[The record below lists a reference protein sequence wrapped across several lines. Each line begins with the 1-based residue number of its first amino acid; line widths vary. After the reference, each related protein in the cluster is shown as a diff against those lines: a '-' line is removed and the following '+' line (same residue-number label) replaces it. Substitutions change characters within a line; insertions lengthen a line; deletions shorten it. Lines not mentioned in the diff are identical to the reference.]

1 MNIHAIHIYGY
12 GKFANQTFRLSPSN
26 LHLIYG
32 LNEAGKTTLMSFIES
47 VLFGFPKTKRYEP
60 KTGVIYGG
68 MLEVGHPDFGQ
79 IRIERTAGKP
89 ERVTVYLEDG
99 STKPEGFLNELL
111 SGIDRQLYKAIYSFD
126 VFGLQEIH
134 KFNRDKIGRFLLF
147 SSLFGSDAISKLDAG
162 LVKKQEELFK
172 PNGRKPELN
181 QELDRLK
188 RLSEDLKKAKA
199 REGGYYR
206 LLNEKKGAEASIKES
221 GQLLKDLEH
230 LVLQIEQAIEI
241 LPAAA
246 EMRQLKEQLASLGGS
261 EESRF
266 PEGGLFE
273 LEKLESHLHPKAAQ
287 LKALEEKK
295 RGLEQRAAAFAPAE
309 DFLEHEAE
317 AEELLTAYPFYQSY
331 TEKIASLTEQLHQI
345 NGRVQAGLDR
355 LQIEEY
361 DILNADTTYEYEWK
375 LQETVQAYIELREL
389 KRSLDERFE
398 QARADLE
405 EAEQA
410 HAALSNEVMPDDVR
424 KQKEE
429 TLGRLAS
436 AGGHAG
442 RREELILQLSYLKQE
457 QKVRMKRRRTAF
469 AGALCAA
476 FAAAF
481 AALFFKEWFPGALL
495 VPILLI
501 FAAFI
506 LKKPEPS
513 AAAAFI
519 QKQLDDIDHSG
530 SKGGVSDSALRE
542 ELWKDDQTRQLLI
555 AKQAELR
562 QKEAEYERAIQKF
575 EEWEKDIRPY
585 QEKTE
590 RYLKELNLSID
601 PSFLADAYALI
612 KELREEILKKRD
624 IEKELSRLHAKK
636 ASFEAGLRKLVTSL
650 SLAGGSVQ
658 EQVFQLK
665 SELESQKEK
674 LRQKQEADVSLKHAA
689 EQIKELAKEVEYFQS
704 QIAELFQKA
713 GADGR
718 EMFVGLAKRD
728 QARKELTARLGQLK
742 RELGRQD
749 EKAVMLASG
758 HSLAELKG
766 KLADTQEKRARIEK
780 QLTEERQTA
789 ANFHAELV
797 RLEES
802 GAVSELAYQ
811 TGMQKERVAELAKKW
826 AAVKLIRQ
834 AVQNKIDEHKK
845 VRLPKLLQTAETLL
859 NPLTAGQYEK
869 IYFSETDD
877 SMMVMRK
884 DGALFCAHELSQATC
899 EQLYLAIRFALAL
912 SHQKNVKLPFQ
923 LDDSFVHFD
932 QERFKQVLNIL
943 KKLSGEDQQ
952 ILYFTC
958 HEHVREA
965 FRDEDVI
972 LLPSGM
978 KKVEGKEITNK

>member
-26 LHLIYG
+26 LHLVYG

-68 MLEVGHPDFGQ
+68 MLEVGHPDLGQ

-111 SGIDRQLYKAIYSFD
+111 SGVDRQLYKAIYSFD

-147 SSLFGSDAISKLDAG
+147 SSLFGSEAISKMDAG

-188 RLSEDLKKAKA
+188 KLSEDLKKAKA
-199 REGGYYR
+199 REGDYHR
-206 LLNEKKGAEASIKES
+206 LLNEKKGAEASIKDS

-230 LVLQIEQAIEI
+230 LVSQIEQAIEI

-246 EMRQLKEQLASLGGS
+246 EKRQLEEQLASFGGS
-261 EESRF
+261 GESRF

-295 RGLEQRAAAFAPAE
+295 RRLEQRAAAFAPAE

-317 AEELLTAYPFYQSY
+317 ELLKAYPFYQSY
-331 TEKIASLTEQLHQI
+331 SEKIASLTDQLHQI
-345 NGRVQAGLDR
+345 NGRVQAGLGR
-355 LQIEEY
+355 LKIEEC
-361 DILNADTTYEYEWK
+361 DILNADTAYEYEWK
-375 LQETVQAYIELREL
+375 LQETAQAYIELREL

-410 HAALSNEVMPDDVR
+410 HAALSNEVMPEDVR

-429 TLGRLAS
+429 TLSRLAS

-442 RREELILQLSYLKQE
+442 RREELLLQLSYLKQE
-457 QKVRMKRRRTAF
+457 QKVRMKRRKTAF
-469 AGALCAA
+469 AVALCAA
-476 FAAAF
+476 FAAAC

-501 FAAFI
+501 FAAVV

-519 QKQLDDIDHSG
+519 QKQLDDIDRSG
-530 SKGGVSDSALRE
+530 TKNGVSDNALRE

-562 QKEAEYERAIQKF
+562 QREAEYERAIQKF
-575 EEWEKDIRPY
+575 EAWEKDIRPY

-590 RYLKELNLSID
+590 RYLRELNLSID

-612 KELREEILKKRD
+612 KELREEMLKKRD
-624 IEKELSRLHAKK
+624 IEQELSRLQAKK
-636 ASFEAGLRKLVTSL
+636 ASFESELRKLVSSL
-650 SLAGGSVQ
+650 GRAGESVQ
-658 EQVFQLK
+658 EQVFLLK
-665 SELESQKEK
+665 SALGSQKEK
-674 LRQKQEADVSLKHAA
+674 LRQKQEADVSLKHTA
-689 EQIKELAKEVEYFQS
+689 EQIKELTKETEYFQS
-704 QIAELFQKA
+704 QIGELFQKA

-718 EMFVGLAKRD
+718 EMFIGLAKRD
-728 QARKELTARLGQLK
+728 QAKKELTARLGQLK

-749 EKAVMLASG
+749 EKAVMLASE

-766 KLADTQEKRARIEK
+766 KLAEAQEKRARIENK
-780 QLTEERQTA
+780 LAEERQKA
-789 ANFHAELV
+789 ANVHAELV

-834 AVQNKIDEHKK
+834 AVKNKIDEHKK

-869 IYFSETDD
+869 IYFSETDE

-884 DGALFCAHELSQATC
+884 DGAVFYAHELSQATC

-912 SHQKNVKLPFQ
+912 SHQKEVKLPFQ

-932 QERFKQVLNIL
+932 RERFKQVLNIL

-965 FRDEDVI
+965 FHDEDVI
-972 LLPSGM
+972 LLPPVM
-978 KKVEGKEITNK
+978 KNVEVKGITNK

>member
-26 LHLIYG
+26 LHLVYG

-68 MLEVGHPDFGQ
+68 MLEVGHPDLGQ

-111 SGIDRQLYKAIYSFD
+111 SGVDRQLYKAIYSFD

-147 SSLFGSDAISKLDAG
+147 SSLFGSEAISKMDAG

-188 RLSEDLKKAKA
+188 KLSEDLKKAKA
-199 REGGYYR
+199 REGDYHR
-206 LLNEKKGAEASIKES
+206 LLNEKKGAEASIKDS

-230 LVLQIEQAIEI
+230 LVSQIEQAIEI

-246 EMRQLKEQLASLGGS
+246 EKRQLEEQLASFGGS
-261 EESRF
+261 GESRF

-295 RGLEQRAAAFAPAE
+295 RRLEQRAAAFAPAE

-317 AEELLTAYPFYQSY
+317 ELLKAYPFYQSY
-331 TEKIASLTEQLHQI
+331 SEKIASLTDQLHQI
-345 NGRVQAGLDR
+345 NGRVQAGLGR
-355 LQIEEY
+355 LKIEEC
-361 DILNADTTYEYEWK
+361 DILNADTAYEYEWK
-375 LQETVQAYIELREL
+375 LQETAQAYIELREL

-410 HAALSNEVMPDDVR
+410 HAALSNEVMPEDVR

-429 TLGRLAS
+429 TLSRLAS

-442 RREELILQLSYLKQE
+442 RREELLLQLSYLKQE
-457 QKVRMKRRRTAF
+457 QKVRMKRRKTAF
-469 AGALCAA
+469 AVALCAA
-476 FAAAF
+476 FAAAC

-501 FAAFI
+501 FAAVV

-513 AAAAFI
+513 VAAAFI
-519 QKQLDDIDHSG
+519 QKQLDDIDRSG
-530 SKGGVSDSALRE
+530 TKSGVSDNALRE

-562 QKEAEYERAIQKF
+562 QREAEYERAIKKF
-575 EEWEKDIRPY
+575 EAWEKDIRPY

-590 RYLKELNLSID
+590 RYLRELNLSIN

-612 KELREEILKKRD
+612 KELREEMLKKRD
-624 IEKELSRLHAKK
+624 IEQELSRLQAKK
-636 ASFEAGLRKLVTSL
+636 ASFESELRKLVSSL
-650 SLAGGSVQ
+650 GRAGESVQ

-665 SELESQKEK
+665 SALDSQKEK
-674 LRQKQEADVSLKHAA
+674 LRQKQEADVSLKHTA
-689 EQIKELAKEVEYFQS
+689 EQIKELTKETEYFQS
-704 QIAELFQKA
+704 QIGELFQKA

-718 EMFVGLAKRD
+718 EMFIGLAKRD
-728 QARKELTARLGQLK
+728 QAKKELTARLGQLK

-749 EKAVMLASG
+749 EKAVMLASE

-766 KLADTQEKRARIEK
+766 KLAEAQEKRARIENK
-780 QLTEERQTA
+780 LAEERQKA
-789 ANFHAELV
+789 ANVHAELV

-834 AVQNKIDEHKK
+834 AVKNKIDEHKK

-869 IYFSETDD
+869 IYFSETDE

-884 DGALFCAHELSQATC
+884 DGAIFYAHELSQATC

-912 SHQKNVKLPFQ
+912 SHQKEVKLPFQ

-932 QERFKQVLNIL
+932 EERFKQVLNIL
-943 KKLSGEDQQ
+943 KKLSGEEQQ

-965 FRDEDVI
+965 FHDEDVI
-972 LLPSGM
+972 LLPPVM
-978 KKVEGKEITNK
+978 KNVEVKGITNK

>member
-26 LHLIYG
+26 LHLVYG

-68 MLEVGHPDFGQ
+68 MLEVGHPDLGQ

-111 SGIDRQLYKAIYSFD
+111 SGVDRQLYKAIYSFD

-147 SSLFGSDAISKLDAG
+147 SSLFGSDAISKMDAG

-188 RLSEDLKKAKA
+188 KLSEDLKKAKA
-199 REGGYYR
+199 REGDYHR
-206 LLNEKKGAEASIKES
+206 LLNEKKSAEASIKDS

-230 LVLQIEQAIEI
+230 LVSQIEQAIEI

-246 EMRQLKEQLASLGGS
+246 EKRQLEEQLASFGGS
-261 EESRF
+261 GESRF

-295 RGLEQRAAAFAPAE
+295 RRLEQRAAAFAPAE

-317 AEELLTAYPFYQSY
+317 ELLKAYPFYQSY
-331 TEKIASLTEQLHQI
+331 SEKIASLTDQLHQI
-345 NGRVQAGLDR
+345 NGRVQAGLGR
-355 LQIEEY
+355 LKIEEC
-361 DILNADTTYEYEWK
+361 DILNADTAYEYEWK
-375 LQETVQAYIELREL
+375 LQETAQAYIELREL

-410 HAALSNEVMPDDVR
+410 HAALSNEVMPEDVR

-429 TLGRLAS
+429 TLSHLAS

-442 RREELILQLSYLKQE
+442 RREELLLQLSYLKQE
-457 QKVRMKRRRTAF
+457 QKVRMKRRKTAF
-469 AGALCAA
+469 AAALCAA

-501 FAAFI
+501 FAAVV

-519 QKQLDDIDHSG
+519 QKQLDDIDRSG
-530 SKGGVSDSALRE
+530 TKSGVSDNALRE

-562 QKEAEYERAIQKF
+562 QREAEYERAIQKF
-575 EEWEKDIRPY
+575 EAWEKDIRPY

-590 RYLKELNLSID
+590 RYLRELNLSID

-612 KELREEILKKRD
+612 KELREEMLKKRD
-624 IEKELSRLHAKK
+624 IEQELSRLQAKK
-636 ASFEAGLRKLVTSL
+636 ASFEAELRKLVSSL
-650 SLAGGSVQ
+650 GRAGESVQ
-658 EQVFQLK
+658 EQVFLLK
-665 SELESQKEK
+665 SALGSQKEK
-674 LRQKQEADVSLKHAA
+674 LRQKQEADVSLKHTA
-689 EQIKELAKEVEYFQS
+689 EQIKELTKETEYFQS
-704 QIAELFQKA
+704 QIGELFQKA

-718 EMFVGLAKRD
+718 EMFIGLAKRD
-728 QARKELTARLGQLK
+728 QAKKELTARLGQLK

-749 EKAVMLASG
+749 EKAVMLASE

-766 KLADTQEKRARIEK
+766 KLAEAQEKRARIENK
-780 QLTEERQTA
+780 LAEERQKA
-789 ANFHAELV
+789 ANVHAELV

-834 AVQNKIDEHKK
+834 AVKNKIDEHKK

-869 IYFSETDD
+869 IYFSETDE

-884 DGALFCAHELSQATC
+884 DGAVFYAHELSQATC

-912 SHQKNVKLPFQ
+912 SHQKEVKLPFQ

-932 QERFKQVLNIL
+932 EERFKQVLNIL
-943 KKLSGEDQQ
+943 KKLSGEEQQ

-965 FRDEDVI
+965 FHDEDVI
-972 LLPSGM
+972 LLPPVM
-978 KKVEGKEITNK
+978 KNVEVKGITNK

>member
-26 LHLIYG
+26 LHLVYG

-68 MLEVGHPDFGQ
+68 MLEVGHPDLGQ

-111 SGIDRQLYKAIYSFD
+111 SGVDRQLYKAIYSFD

-147 SSLFGSDAISKLDAG
+147 SSLFGSEAISKMDAG

-188 RLSEDLKKAKA
+188 KLSEDLKKAKA
-199 REGGYYR
+199 REGDYHR
-206 LLNEKKGAEASIKES
+206 LLNEKKGAEASIKDS

-230 LVLQIEQAIEI
+230 LVSQIEQAIEI

-246 EMRQLKEQLASLGGS
+246 EKRQLEEQLASFGGS
-261 EESRF
+261 GESRF

-295 RGLEQRAAAFAPAE
+295 RRLEQRAAAFAPAE

-317 AEELLTAYPFYQSY
+317 ELLKAYPFYQSY
-331 TEKIASLTEQLHQI
+331 SEKIASLTDQLHQI
-345 NGRVQAGLDR
+345 NGRVQAGLGR
-355 LQIEEY
+355 LKIEEC
-361 DILNADTTYEYEWK
+361 DILNADTAYEYEWK
-375 LQETVQAYIELREL
+375 LQETAQAYIELREL

-410 HAALSNEVMPDDVR
+410 HAALSNEVMPEDVR

-429 TLGRLAS
+429 TLSRLAS

-442 RREELILQLSYLKQE
+442 RREELLLQLSYLKQE
-457 QKVRMKRRRTAF
+457 QKVRMKRRKTAF
-469 AGALCAA
+469 AVALCAA
-476 FAAAF
+476 FAAAC

-501 FAAFI
+501 FAAVV

-513 AAAAFI
+513 VAAAFI
-519 QKQLDDIDHSG
+519 QKQLDDIDRSG
-530 SKGGVSDSALRE
+530 TKSGVSDNALRE

-562 QKEAEYERAIQKF
+562 QREAEYERAIKKF
-575 EEWEKDIRPY
+575 EAWEKDIRPY

-590 RYLKELNLSID
+590 RYLRELNLSID

-612 KELREEILKKRD
+612 KELREEMLKKRD
-624 IEKELSRLHAKK
+624 IEQELSRLQAKK
-636 ASFEAGLRKLVTSL
+636 ASFESELRKLVSSL
-650 SLAGGSVQ
+650 GRAGESVQ

-665 SELESQKEK
+665 SALDSQKEK
-674 LRQKQEADVSLKHAA
+674 LRQKQEADVSLKHTA
-689 EQIKELAKEVEYFQS
+689 EQIKELTKETEYFQS
-704 QIAELFQKA
+704 QIGELFQKA

-718 EMFVGLAKRD
+718 EMFIGLAKRD
-728 QARKELTARLGQLK
+728 QAKKELTARLGQLK

-749 EKAVMLASG
+749 EKAVMLASE

-766 KLADTQEKRARIEK
+766 KLAEAQEKRARIENK
-780 QLTEERQTA
+780 LAEERQKA
-789 ANFHAELV
+789 ANVHAELV

-834 AVQNKIDEHKK
+834 AVKNKIDEHKK

-869 IYFSETDD
+869 IYFSETDE

-884 DGALFCAHELSQATC
+884 DGAVFYAHELSQATC

-912 SHQKNVKLPFQ
+912 SHQKEVKLPFQ

-932 QERFKQVLNIL
+932 EERFKQVLNIL
-943 KKLSGEDQQ
+943 KKLSGEEQQ

-965 FRDEDVI
+965 FHDEDVI
-972 LLPSGM
+972 LLPPVM
-978 KKVEGKEITNK
+978 KNVEVKGITNK

>member
-26 LHLIYG
+26 LHLVYG

-68 MLEVGHPDFGQ
+68 MLEVGHPDLGQ

-111 SGIDRQLYKAIYSFD
+111 SGVDRQLYKAIYSFD

-147 SSLFGSDAISKLDAG
+147 SSLFGSDAISKMDAG

-188 RLSEDLKKAKA
+188 KLSEDLKKAKA
-199 REGGYYR
+199 REGDYHR

-230 LVLQIEQAIEI
+230 LVSQIEQAIEI

-246 EMRQLKEQLASLGGS
+246 EKRQLEEQLASFGGS
-261 EESRF
+261 GESRF

-295 RGLEQRAAAFAPAE
+295 RRLEQRAAAFAPAE

-317 AEELLTAYPFYQSY
+317 ELLKAYPFYQSY
-331 TEKIASLTEQLHQI
+331 SEKIASLTDQLHQI
-345 NGRVQAGLDR
+345 NGRVQAGLGR
-355 LQIEEY
+355 LKIEEC
-361 DILNADTTYEYEWK
+361 DILNADTAYEYEWK
-375 LQETVQAYIELREL
+375 LQETAQAYIELREL

-410 HAALSNEVMPDDVR
+410 HAALSNEVMPEDVR

-429 TLGRLAS
+429 TLSHLAS

-442 RREELILQLSYLKQE
+442 RREELLLQLSYLKQE
-457 QKVRMKRRRTAF
+457 QKVRMKRRKTAF
-469 AGALCAA
+469 AAALCAA

-501 FAAFI
+501 FAAVV

-519 QKQLDDIDHSG
+519 QKQLDDIDRSG
-530 SKGGVSDSALRE
+530 TKSGVSDNALRE

-562 QKEAEYERAIQKF
+562 QREAEYERAIQKF
-575 EEWEKDIRPY
+575 EAWEKDIRPY

-590 RYLKELNLSID
+590 RYLRELNLSID

-612 KELREEILKKRD
+612 KELREEMLKKRD
-624 IEKELSRLHAKK
+624 IEQELSRLQAKK
-636 ASFEAGLRKLVTSL
+636 ASFESELRKLVSSL
-650 SLAGGSVQ
+650 GRAGESVQ
-658 EQVFQLK
+658 EQVFLLK
-665 SELESQKEK
+665 SALGSQKEK
-674 LRQKQEADVSLKHAA
+674 LRQKQEADVSLKHTA
-689 EQIKELAKEVEYFQS
+689 EQIKELTKETEYFQS
-704 QIAELFQKA
+704 QIGELFQKA

-718 EMFVGLAKRD
+718 EMFIGLAKRD
-728 QARKELTARLGQLK
+728 QAKKELTARLGQLK

-749 EKAVMLASG
+749 EKAVMLASE

-766 KLADTQEKRARIEK
+766 KLAEAQEKRARIENK
-780 QLTEERQTA
+780 LAEERQKA
-789 ANFHAELV
+789 ANVHAELV

-834 AVQNKIDEHKK
+834 AVKNKIDEHKK

-869 IYFSETDD
+869 IYFSETDE

-884 DGALFCAHELSQATC
+884 DGAVFYAHELSQATC

-912 SHQKNVKLPFQ
+912 SHQKEVKLPFQ

-932 QERFKQVLNIL
+932 EERFKQVLNIL
-943 KKLSGEDQQ
+943 KKLSGEEQQ

-965 FRDEDVI
+965 FHDEDVI
-972 LLPSGM
+972 LLPPVM
-978 KKVEGKEITNK
+978 KNVEVKGITNK

>member
-26 LHLIYG
+26 LHLVYG

-68 MLEVGHPDFGQ
+68 MLEVGHPDLGQ

-111 SGIDRQLYKAIYSFD
+111 SGVDRQLYKAIYSFD

-147 SSLFGSDAISKLDAG
+147 SSLFGSEAISKMDAG

-188 RLSEDLKKAKA
+188 KLSEDLKKAKA
-199 REGGYYR
+199 REGDYHR
-206 LLNEKKGAEASIKES
+206 LLNEKKGAEASIKDS

-230 LVLQIEQAIEI
+230 LVSQIEQAIEI

-246 EMRQLKEQLASLGGS
+246 EKRQLEEQLASFGGS
-261 EESRF
+261 GESRF

-295 RGLEQRAAAFAPAE
+295 RRLEQRAAAFAPAE

-317 AEELLTAYPFYQSY
+317 ELLKAYPFYQSY
-331 TEKIASLTEQLHQI
+331 SEKIASLTDQLHQI
-345 NGRVQAGLDR
+345 NGRVQAGLGR
-355 LQIEEY
+355 LKIEEC
-361 DILNADTTYEYEWK
+361 DILNADTAYEYEWK
-375 LQETVQAYIELREL
+375 LQETAQAYIELREL

-410 HAALSNEVMPDDVR
+410 HAALRNEVMPEDVR

-429 TLGRLAS
+429 TLSHLAS

-442 RREELILQLSYLKQE
+442 RREELLLQLSYLKQE
-457 QKVRMKRRRTAF
+457 QKVRMKRRKTAF
-469 AGALCAA
+469 AAALCAA
-476 FAAAF
+476 FAAAC

-501 FAAFI
+501 FAAVV

-519 QKQLDDIDHSG
+519 QKQLDDIDRSG
-530 SKGGVSDSALRE
+530 TKSGVSDNALRE

-562 QKEAEYERAIQKF
+562 QREAEYERAIQKF
-575 EEWEKDIRPY
+575 EAWEKDIRPY

-590 RYLKELNLSID
+590 RYLRELNLSID

-612 KELREEILKKRD
+612 KELREEMLKKRD
-624 IEKELSRLHAKK
+624 IEQELSRLQAKK
-636 ASFEAGLRKLVTSL
+636 ASFEAELRKLVSSL
-650 SLAGGSVQ
+650 GRTGESVQ
-658 EQVFQLK
+658 EQVFLLK
-665 SELESQKEK
+665 SALGSQKEK
-674 LRQKQEADVSLKHAA
+674 LRQKQEADVSLKHTA
-689 EQIKELAKEVEYFQS
+689 EQIKELTKETEYFQS
-704 QIAELFQKA
+704 QIGELFQKA
-713 GADGR
+713 EADGR
-718 EMFVGLAKRD
+718 EMFIGLAKRD
-728 QARKELTARLGQLK
+728 QAKKELTARLGQLK

-749 EKAVMLASG
+749 EKAVMLASE

-766 KLADTQEKRARIEK
+766 KLAEAQEKRARIENK
-780 QLTEERQTA
+780 LAEERQKA
-789 ANFHAELV
+789 ANVHAELV

-834 AVQNKIDEHKK
+834 AVKNKIDEHKK

-869 IYFSETDD
+869 IYFSETDE

-884 DGALFCAHELSQATC
+884 DGAVFYAHELSQATC

-912 SHQKNVKLPFQ
+912 SHQKEVKLPFQ

-932 QERFKQVLNIL
+932 EERFKQVLNIL
-943 KKLSGEDQQ
+943 KKLSGEEQQ

-965 FRDEDVI
+965 FHDEDVI
-972 LLPSGM
+972 LLPPVM
-978 KKVEGKEITNK
+978 KNVEVKGITNK

>member
-26 LHLIYG
+26 LHLVYG

-68 MLEVGHPDFGQ
+68 MLEVGHPDLGQ

-111 SGIDRQLYKAIYSFD
+111 SGVDRQLYKAIYSFD

-147 SSLFGSDAISKLDAG
+147 SSLFGSEAISKMDAG

-188 RLSEDLKKAKA
+188 KLSEDLKKAKA
-199 REGGYYR
+199 REGDYHR
-206 LLNEKKGAEASIKES
+206 LLNEKKGAEASIKDS

-230 LVLQIEQAIEI
+230 LVSQIEQAIEI

-246 EMRQLKEQLASLGGS
+246 EKRQLEEQLASFGGS
-261 EESRF
+261 GESRF

-295 RGLEQRAAAFAPAE
+295 RRLEQRAAAFAPAE

-317 AEELLTAYPFYQSY
+317 ELLKAYPFYQSY
-331 TEKIASLTEQLHQI
+331 SEKIASLTDQLHQI
-345 NGRVQAGLDR
+345 NGRVQAGLGR
-355 LQIEEY
+355 LKIEEC
-361 DILNADTTYEYEWK
+361 DILNADTAYEYEWK
-375 LQETVQAYIELREL
+375 LQETAQAYIELREL

-410 HAALSNEVMPDDVR
+410 HAALSNEVMPEDVR

-429 TLGRLAS
+429 TLSRLAS

-442 RREELILQLSYLKQE
+442 RREELLLQLSYLKQE
-457 QKVRMKRRRTAF
+457 QKVRMKRRKTAF
-469 AGALCAA
+469 AVALCAA
-476 FAAAF
+476 FAAAC

-501 FAAFI
+501 FAAVV

-513 AAAAFI
+513 VAAAFI
-519 QKQLDDIDHSG
+519 QKQLDDIDRSG
-530 SKGGVSDSALRE
+530 TKSGVSDNALRE

-562 QKEAEYERAIQKF
+562 QREAEYERAIKKF
-575 EEWEKDIRPY
+575 EAWEKDIRPY

-590 RYLKELNLSID
+590 RYLRELNLSID

-612 KELREEILKKRD
+612 KELREEMLKKRD
-624 IEKELSRLHAKK
+624 IEQELSRLQAKK
-636 ASFEAGLRKLVTSL
+636 ASFESELRKLVSSL
-650 SLAGGSVQ
+650 GRAGESVQ

-665 SELESQKEK
+665 SALDSQKEK
-674 LRQKQEADVSLKHAA
+674 LRQKQEADVSLKHTA
-689 EQIKELAKEVEYFQS
+689 EQIKELTKETEYFQS
-704 QIAELFQKA
+704 QIGELFQKA

-718 EMFVGLAKRD
+718 EMFIGLAKRD
-728 QARKELTARLGQLK
+728 QAKKELTARLGQLK

-749 EKAVMLASG
+749 EKAVMLASE

-766 KLADTQEKRARIEK
+766 KLAEAQEKRARIENK
-780 QLTEERQTA
+780 LAEERQKA
-789 ANFHAELV
+789 ANVHAELV

-834 AVQNKIDEHKK
+834 AVKNKIDEHKK

-869 IYFSETDD
+869 IYFSETDE

-884 DGALFCAHELSQATC
+884 DGAIFYAHELSQATC

-912 SHQKNVKLPFQ
+912 SHQKEVKLPFQ

-932 QERFKQVLNIL
+932 EERFKQVLNIL
-943 KKLSGEDQQ
+943 KKLSGEEQQ

-965 FRDEDVI
+965 FHDEDVI
-972 LLPSGM
+972 LLPPVM
-978 KKVEGKEITNK
+978 KNVEVKGITNK

>member
-1 MNIHAIHIYGY
+1 
-12 GKFANQTFRLSPSN
+12 
-26 LHLIYG
+26 
-32 LNEAGKTTLMSFIES
+32 
-47 VLFGFPKTKRYEP
+47 
-60 KTGVIYGG
+60 
-68 MLEVGHPDFGQ
+68 MLEVGHPDLGQ

-111 SGIDRQLYKAIYSFD
+111 SGVDRQLYKAIYSFD

-147 SSLFGSDAISKLDAG
+147 SSLFGSDAISKMDAG

-188 RLSEDLKKAKA
+188 KLSEDLKKAKA
-199 REGGYYR
+199 REGDYHR
-206 LLNEKKGAEASIKES
+206 LLNEKKGAEASIKDS

-230 LVLQIEQAIEI
+230 LVSQIEQAIEI

-246 EMRQLKEQLASLGGS
+246 EKRQLEEQLASFGGS
-261 EESRF
+261 GESRF

-295 RGLEQRAAAFAPAE
+295 RRLEQRAAAFAPAE

-317 AEELLTAYPFYQSY
+317 ELLKAYPFYQSY
-331 TEKIASLTEQLHQI
+331 SEKIASLTDQLHQI
-345 NGRVQAGLDR
+345 NGRVQAGLGR
-355 LQIEEY
+355 LKIEEC
-361 DILNADTTYEYEWK
+361 DILNADTAYEYEWK
-375 LQETVQAYIELREL
+375 LQETAQAYIELREL

-410 HAALSNEVMPDDVR
+410 HAALSNEVMPEDVR

-429 TLGRLAS
+429 TLSRLAS

-442 RREELILQLSYLKQE
+442 RREELLLQLSYLKQE
-457 QKVRMKRRRTAF
+457 QKVRMKRRKTAF
-469 AGALCAA
+469 AVALCAA
-476 FAAAF
+476 FAAAC

-501 FAAFI
+501 FAAVV

-519 QKQLDDIDHSG
+519 QKQLDDIDRSG
-530 SKGGVSDSALRE
+530 TKSGVSDNALRE

-562 QKEAEYERAIQKF
+562 QREAEYERAIQKF
-575 EEWEKDIRPY
+575 EAWEKDIRPY

-590 RYLKELNLSID
+590 RYLRELNLSID

-612 KELREEILKKRD
+612 KELREEMLKKRD
-624 IEKELSRLHAKK
+624 IEQELSRLQAKK
-636 ASFEAGLRKLVTSL
+636 ASFESELRKLVS
-650 SLAGGSVQ
+650 SRGRAGESVQ
-658 EQVFQLK
+658 EQVFLLK
-665 SELESQKEK
+665 SALGSQKEK
-674 LRQKQEADVSLKHAA
+674 LRQKQEADVSLKHTA
-689 EQIKELAKEVEYFQS
+689 EQIKELTKETEYFQS
-704 QIAELFQKA
+704 QIGELFQKA

-718 EMFVGLAKRD
+718 EMFIGLAKRD
-728 QARKELTARLGQLK
+728 QAKKELTARLGQLK

-749 EKAVMLASG
+749 EKAVMLASE

-766 KLADTQEKRARIEK
+766 KLAEAQEKRARIENK
-780 QLTEERQTA
+780 LAEERQKA
-789 ANFHAELV
+789 ANVHAELV

-834 AVQNKIDEHKK
+834 AVKNKIDEHKK

-869 IYFSETDD
+869 IYFSETDE

-884 DGALFCAHELSQATC
+884 DGAVFYAHELSQATC

-912 SHQKNVKLPFQ
+912 SHQKEVKLPFQ

-932 QERFKQVLNIL
+932 RERFKQVLNIL

-965 FRDEDVI
+965 FHDEDVI
-972 LLPSGM
+972 LLPSVM
-978 KKVEGKEITNK
+978 KKVEVKGITNK

>member
-26 LHLIYG
+26 LHLVYG

-68 MLEVGHPDFGQ
+68 MLEVGHPDLGQ

-111 SGIDRQLYKAIYSFD
+111 SGVDRQLYKAIYSFD

-147 SSLFGSDAISKLDAG
+147 SSLFGSDAISKMDAG

-188 RLSEDLKKAKA
+188 KLSEDLKKAKA
-199 REGGYYR
+199 REGDYHR
-206 LLNEKKGAEASIKES
+206 LLNEKKGAEASIKDS

-230 LVLQIEQAIEI
+230 LVSQIEQAIEI

-246 EMRQLKEQLASLGGS
+246 EKRQLEEQLASFGGS
-261 EESRF
+261 GESRF

-295 RGLEQRAAAFAPAE
+295 RRLEQRAAAFAPAE

-317 AEELLTAYPFYQSY
+317 ELLKAYPFYQSY
-331 TEKIASLTEQLHQI
+331 SEKIASLTDQLHQI
-345 NGRVQAGLDR
+345 NGRVQAGLGR
-355 LQIEEY
+355 LKIEEC
-361 DILNADTTYEYEWK
+361 DILNADTAYEYEWK
-375 LQETVQAYIELREL
+375 LQETAQAYIELREL

-410 HAALSNEVMPDDVR
+410 HAALSNEVMPEDVR

-429 TLGRLAS
+429 TLSRLAS

-442 RREELILQLSYLKQE
+442 RREELLLQLSYLKQE
-457 QKVRMKRRRTAF
+457 QKVRMKRRKTAF
-469 AGALCAA
+469 AVALCAA
-476 FAAAF
+476 FAAAC

-501 FAAFI
+501 FAAVV

-519 QKQLDDIDHSG
+519 QKQLDDIDRSG
-530 SKGGVSDSALRE
+530 TKSGVSDNALRE

-562 QKEAEYERAIQKF
+562 QREAEYERAIQKF
-575 EEWEKDIRPY
+575 EAWEKDIRPY

-590 RYLKELNLSID
+590 RYLRELNLSID

-612 KELREEILKKRD
+612 KELREEMLKKRD
-624 IEKELSRLHAKK
+624 IEQELSRLQAKK
-636 ASFEAGLRKLVTSL
+636 ASFEAELRKLVSSL
-650 SLAGGSVQ
+650 GRAGESVQ
-658 EQVFQLK
+658 EQVFLLK
-665 SELESQKEK
+665 SALGSQKEK
-674 LRQKQEADVSLKHAA
+674 LRQKQEADVSLKHTA
-689 EQIKELAKEVEYFQS
+689 EQIKELTKETEYFQS
-704 QIAELFQKA
+704 QIGELFQKA

-718 EMFVGLAKRD
+718 EMFFGLAKRD
-728 QARKELTARLGQLK
+728 QAKKELTARLGQLK

-749 EKAVMLASG
+749 EKAVMLASE

-766 KLADTQEKRARIEK
+766 KLAEAQEKRARIENK
-780 QLTEERQTA
+780 LAEERQKV
-789 ANFHAELV
+789 ANVHAELV

-834 AVQNKIDEHKK
+834 AVKNKIDEHKK
-845 VRLPKLLQTAETLL
+845 VRLPKLLQTAETFL

-877 SMMVMRK
+877 SIMVMRK
-884 DGALFCAHELSQATC
+884 DGAVFYAHELSQATC

-912 SHQKNVKLPFQ
+912 SHQKEVKLPFQ

-932 QERFKQVLNIL
+932 RERFKQVLNIL
-943 KKLSGEDQQ
+943 KKLSGENQQ

-965 FRDEDVI
+965 FHDEDVI
-972 LLPSGM
+972 LLPSVM
-978 KKVEGKEITNK
+978 KKVEVKGITNK

>member
-1 MNIHAIHIYGY
+1 M
-12 GKFANQTFRLSPSN
+12 SPSN
-26 LHLIYG
+26 LHLVYG

-68 MLEVGHPDFGQ
+68 MLEVGHPDLGQ

-111 SGIDRQLYKAIYSFD
+111 SGVDRQLYKAIYSFD

-147 SSLFGSDAISKLDAG
+147 SSLFGSEAISKMDAG

-188 RLSEDLKKAKA
+188 KLSEDLKKAKA
-199 REGGYYR
+199 REGDYHR
-206 LLNEKKGAEASIKES
+206 LLNEKKGAEASIKDS

-230 LVLQIEQAIEI
+230 LVSQIEQAIEI

-246 EMRQLKEQLASLGGS
+246 EKRQLEEQLASFGGS
-261 EESRF
+261 GESRF

-295 RGLEQRAAAFAPAE
+295 RRLEQRAAAFAPAE

-317 AEELLTAYPFYQSY
+317 ELLKAYPFYQSY
-331 TEKIASLTEQLHQI
+331 SEKIASLTDQLHQI
-345 NGRVQAGLDR
+345 NGRVQAGLGR
-355 LQIEEY
+355 LKIEEC
-361 DILNADTTYEYEWK
+361 DILNADTAYEYEWK
-375 LQETVQAYIELREL
+375 LQETAQAYIELREL

-410 HAALSNEVMPDDVR
+410 HAALSNEVMPEDVR

-429 TLGRLAS
+429 TLSRLAS

-442 RREELILQLSYLKQE
+442 RREELLLQLSYLKQE
-457 QKVRMKRRRTAF
+457 QKVRMKRRKTAF
-469 AGALCAA
+469 AVALCAA
-476 FAAAF
+476 FAAAC

-501 FAAFI
+501 FAAVV

-519 QKQLDDIDHSG
+519 QKQLDDIDRSG
-530 SKGGVSDSALRE
+530 TKNGVSDNALRE

-562 QKEAEYERAIQKF
+562 QREAEYERAIQKF
-575 EEWEKDIRPY
+575 EAWEKDIRPY

-590 RYLKELNLSID
+590 RYLRELNLSID

-612 KELREEILKKRD
+612 KELREEMLKKRD
-624 IEKELSRLHAKK
+624 IEQELSRLQAKK
-636 ASFEAGLRKLVTSL
+636 ASFESELRKLVSSL
-650 SLAGGSVQ
+650 GRAGESVQ
-658 EQVFQLK
+658 EQVFLLK
-665 SELESQKEK
+665 SALGSQKEK
-674 LRQKQEADVSLKHAA
+674 LRQKQEADVSLKHTA
-689 EQIKELAKEVEYFQS
+689 EQIKELTKETEYFQS
-704 QIAELFQKA
+704 QIGELFQKA

-718 EMFVGLAKRD
+718 EMFIGLAKRD
-728 QARKELTARLGQLK
+728 QAKKELTARLGQLK

-749 EKAVMLASG
+749 EKAVMLASE

-766 KLADTQEKRARIEK
+766 KLAEAQEKRARIENK
-780 QLTEERQTA
+780 LAEERQKA
-789 ANFHAELV
+789 ANVHAELV

-834 AVQNKIDEHKK
+834 AVKNKIDEHKK

-869 IYFSETDD
+869 IYFSETDE

-884 DGALFCAHELSQATC
+884 DGAVFYAHELSQATC

-912 SHQKNVKLPFQ
+912 SHQKEVKLPFQ

-932 QERFKQVLNIL
+932 RERFKQVLNIL

-965 FRDEDVI
+965 FHDEDVI
-972 LLPSGM
+972 LLPSVM
-978 KKVEGKEITNK
+978 KKVEVKGITNK

>member
-1 MNIHAIHIYGY
+1 M
-12 GKFANQTFRLSPSN
+12 SPSN
-26 LHLIYG
+26 LHLVYG

-68 MLEVGHPDFGQ
+68 MLEVGHPDLGQ

-111 SGIDRQLYKAIYSFD
+111 SGVDRQLYKAIYSFD

-147 SSLFGSDAISKLDAG
+147 SSLFGSEAISKMDAG

-188 RLSEDLKKAKA
+188 KLSEDLKKAKA
-199 REGGYYR
+199 REGDYHR
-206 LLNEKKGAEASIKES
+206 LLNEKKGAEASIKDS

-230 LVLQIEQAIEI
+230 LVSQIEQAIEI

-246 EMRQLKEQLASLGGS
+246 EKRQLEEQLASFGGS
-261 EESRF
+261 GESRF

-295 RGLEQRAAAFAPAE
+295 RRLEQRAAAFAPAE

-317 AEELLTAYPFYQSY
+317 ELLKAYPFYQSY
-331 TEKIASLTEQLHQI
+331 SEKIASLTDQLHQI
-345 NGRVQAGLDR
+345 NGRVQAGLGR
-355 LQIEEY
+355 LKIEEC
-361 DILNADTTYEYEWK
+361 DILNADTAYEYEWK
-375 LQETVQAYIELREL
+375 LQETAQAYIELREL

-410 HAALSNEVMPDDVR
+410 HAALSNEVMPEDVR

-429 TLGRLAS
+429 TLSRLAS

-442 RREELILQLSYLKQE
+442 RREELLLQLSYLKQE
-457 QKVRMKRRRTAF
+457 QKVRMKRRKTAF
-469 AGALCAA
+469 AVALCAA
-476 FAAAF
+476 FAAAC

-501 FAAFI
+501 FAAVV

-519 QKQLDDIDHSG
+519 QKQLDDIDRSG
-530 SKGGVSDSALRE
+530 TKNGVSDNALRE

-562 QKEAEYERAIQKF
+562 QREAEYERAIQKF
-575 EEWEKDIRPY
+575 EAWEKDIRPY

-590 RYLKELNLSID
+590 RYLRELNLSID

-612 KELREEILKKRD
+612 KELREEMLKKRD
-624 IEKELSRLHAKK
+624 IEQELSRLQAKK
-636 ASFEAGLRKLVTSL
+636 ASFESELRKLVSSL
-650 SLAGGSVQ
+650 GRAGESVQ
-658 EQVFQLK
+658 EQVFLLK
-665 SELESQKEK
+665 SALGSQKEK
-674 LRQKQEADVSLKHAA
+674 LRQKQEADVSLKHTA
-689 EQIKELAKEVEYFQS
+689 EQIKELTKETEYFQS
-704 QIAELFQKA
+704 QIGELFQKA

-718 EMFVGLAKRD
+718 EMFIGLAKRD
-728 QARKELTARLGQLK
+728 QAKKELTARLGQLK

-749 EKAVMLASG
+749 EKAVMLASE

-766 KLADTQEKRARIEK
+766 KLAEAQEKRARIENK
-780 QLTEERQTA
+780 LAEERQKA
-789 ANFHAELV
+789 ANVHAELV

-834 AVQNKIDEHKK
+834 AVKNKIDEHKK

-869 IYFSETDD
+869 IYFSETDE

-884 DGALFCAHELSQATC
+884 DGAVFYAHELSQATC

-912 SHQKNVKLPFQ
+912 SHQKEVKLPFQ

-932 QERFKQVLNIL
+932 RERFKQVLNIL

-965 FRDEDVI
+965 FHDEDVI
-972 LLPSGM
+972 LLPPVM
-978 KKVEGKEITNK
+978 KNVEVKGITNK

>member
-1 MNIHAIHIYGY
+1 M
-12 GKFANQTFRLSPSN
+12 SPSN
-26 LHLIYG
+26 LHLVYG

-68 MLEVGHPDFGQ
+68 MLEVGHPDLGQ

-111 SGIDRQLYKAIYSFD
+111 SGVDRQLYKAIYSFD

-147 SSLFGSDAISKLDAG
+147 SSLFGSDAISKMDAG

-188 RLSEDLKKAKA
+188 KLSEDLKKAKA
-199 REGGYYR
+199 REGDYHR
-206 LLNEKKGAEASIKES
+206 LLNEKKSAEASIKES

-230 LVLQIEQAIEI
+230 LVSQIEQAIEI

-246 EMRQLKEQLASLGGS
+246 EKRQLEEQLASFGGS
-261 EESRF
+261 GESRF

-295 RGLEQRAAAFAPAE
+295 RRLEQRAAAFAPAE

-317 AEELLTAYPFYQSY
+317 ELLKAYPFYQSY
-331 TEKIASLTEQLHQI
+331 SEKIASLTDQLHQI
-345 NGRVQAGLDR
+345 NGRVQAGLGR
-355 LQIEEY
+355 LKIEEC
-361 DILNADTTYEYEWK
+361 DILNADTAYEYEWK
-375 LQETVQAYIELREL
+375 LQETAQAYIELREL

-410 HAALSNEVMPDDVR
+410 HAALSNEVMPEDVR

-429 TLGRLAS
+429 TLSRLAS

-442 RREELILQLSYLKQE
+442 RREELLLQLSYLKQE
-457 QKVRMKRRRTAF
+457 QKVRMKRRKTAF
-469 AGALCAA
+469 AVALCAA
-476 FAAAF
+476 FAAAC

-501 FAAFI
+501 FAAVV

-519 QKQLDDIDHSG
+519 QKQLDDIDRSG
-530 SKGGVSDSALRE
+530 TKSGVSDNALRE

-562 QKEAEYERAIQKF
+562 QREAEYERAIQKF
-575 EEWEKDIRPY
+575 EAWEKDIRPY

-590 RYLKELNLSID
+590 RYLRELNLSID

-612 KELREEILKKRD
+612 KELREEMLKKRD
-624 IEKELSRLHAKK
+624 IEQELSRLQAKK
-636 ASFEAGLRKLVTSL
+636 ASFESELRKLVSSL
-650 SLAGGSVQ
+650 GRAGESVQ
-658 EQVFQLK
+658 EQVFLLK
-665 SELESQKEK
+665 SALGSQKEK
-674 LRQKQEADVSLKHAA
+674 LRQKQEADVSLKHTA
-689 EQIKELAKEVEYFQS
+689 EQIKELTKETEYFQS
-704 QIAELFQKA
+704 QIGELFQKA

-718 EMFVGLAKRD
+718 EMFIGLAKRD
-728 QARKELTARLGQLK
+728 QAKKELTARLGQLK

-749 EKAVMLASG
+749 EKAVMLASE

-766 KLADTQEKRARIEK
+766 KLAEAQEKRARIENK
-780 QLTEERQTA
+780 LAEERQKA
-789 ANFHAELV
+789 ANVHAELV

-834 AVQNKIDEHKK
+834 AVKNKIDEHKK

-869 IYFSETDD
+869 IYFSETDE

-884 DGALFCAHELSQATC
+884 DGAVFYAHELSQATC

-912 SHQKNVKLPFQ
+912 SHQKEVKLPFQ

-932 QERFKQVLNIL
+932 EERFKQVLNIL
-943 KKLSGEDQQ
+943 KKLSGEEQQ

-965 FRDEDVI
+965 FHDEDVI
-972 LLPSGM
+972 LLPPVM
-978 KKVEGKEITNK
+978 KNVEVKGITNK

>member
-26 LHLIYG
+26 LHLVYG

-68 MLEVGHPDFGQ
+68 MLEVGHPDLGQ

-111 SGIDRQLYKAIYSFD
+111 SGVDRQLYKAIYSFD

-147 SSLFGSDAISKLDAG
+147 SSLFGSDAISKMDAG

-188 RLSEDLKKAKA
+188 KLSEDLKKAKA
-199 REGGYYR
+199 REGDYHR
-206 LLNEKKGAEASIKES
+206 LLNEKKSAEASIKES

-230 LVLQIEQAIEI
+230 LVSQIEQAIEI

-246 EMRQLKEQLASLGGS
+246 EKRQLEEQLASFGGS
-261 EESRF
+261 GESRF

-295 RGLEQRAAAFAPAE
+295 RRLEQRAAAFAPAE

-317 AEELLTAYPFYQSY
+317 ELLKAYPFYQSY
-331 TEKIASLTEQLHQI
+331 SEKIASLTDQLHQI
-345 NGRVQAGLDR
+345 NGRVQAGLGR
-355 LQIEEY
+355 LKIEEC
-361 DILNADTTYEYEWK
+361 DILNADTAYEYEWK
-375 LQETVQAYIELREL
+375 LQETAQAYIELREL

-410 HAALSNEVMPDDVR
+410 HAALSNEVMPEDVR

-429 TLGRLAS
+429 TLSRLAS

-442 RREELILQLSYLKQE
+442 RREELLLQLSYLKQE
-457 QKVRMKRRRTAF
+457 QKVRMKRRKTAF
-469 AGALCAA
+469 AVALCAA
-476 FAAAF
+476 FAAAC

-501 FAAFI
+501 FAAVV

-519 QKQLDDIDHSG
+519 QKQLDDIDRSG
-530 SKGGVSDSALRE
+530 TKSGVSDNALRE

-562 QKEAEYERAIQKF
+562 QREAEYERAIQKF
-575 EEWEKDIRPY
+575 EAWEKDIRPY

-590 RYLKELNLSID
+590 RYLRELNLSID

-612 KELREEILKKRD
+612 KELREEMLKKRD
-624 IEKELSRLHAKK
+624 IEQELSRLQAKK
-636 ASFEAGLRKLVTSL
+636 ASFESELRKLVSSL
-650 SLAGGSVQ
+650 GRAGESVQ
-658 EQVFQLK
+658 EQVFLLK
-665 SELESQKEK
+665 SALGSQKEK
-674 LRQKQEADVSLKHAA
+674 LRQKQEADVSLKHTA
-689 EQIKELAKEVEYFQS
+689 EQIKELTKETEYFQS
-704 QIAELFQKA
+704 QIGELFQKA

-718 EMFVGLAKRD
+718 EMFIGLAKRD
-728 QARKELTARLGQLK
+728 QAKKELTARLGQLK

-749 EKAVMLASG
+749 EKAVMLASE

-766 KLADTQEKRARIEK
+766 KLAEAQEKRARIENK
-780 QLTEERQTA
+780 LAEERQKA
-789 ANFHAELV
+789 ANVHAELV

-834 AVQNKIDEHKK
+834 AVKNKIDEHKK

-869 IYFSETDD
+869 IYFSETDE

-884 DGALFCAHELSQATC
+884 DGAVFYAHELSQATC

-912 SHQKNVKLPFQ
+912 SHQKEVKLPFQ

-932 QERFKQVLNIL
+932 EERFKQVLNIL
-943 KKLSGEDQQ
+943 KKLSGEEQQ

-965 FRDEDVI
+965 FHDEDVI
-972 LLPSGM
+972 LLPPVM
-978 KKVEGKEITNK
+978 KNVEVKGITNK

>member
-26 LHLIYG
+26 LHLVYG

-68 MLEVGHPDFGQ
+68 MLEVGHPDLGQ

-111 SGIDRQLYKAIYSFD
+111 SGVDRQLYKAIYSFD

-147 SSLFGSDAISKLDAG
+147 SSLFGSEAISKMDAG

-188 RLSEDLKKAKA
+188 KLSEDLKKAKA
-199 REGGYYR
+199 REGDYHR
-206 LLNEKKGAEASIKES
+206 LLNEKKGAEASIKDS

-230 LVLQIEQAIEI
+230 LVSQIEQAIEI

-246 EMRQLKEQLASLGGS
+246 EKRQLEEQLASFGGS
-261 EESRF
+261 GESRF

-295 RGLEQRAAAFAPAE
+295 RRLEQRAAAFAPAE

-317 AEELLTAYPFYQSY
+317 ELLKAYPFYQSY
-331 TEKIASLTEQLHQI
+331 SEKIASLTDQLHQI
-345 NGRVQAGLDR
+345 NGRVQAGLGR
-355 LQIEEY
+355 LKIEEC
-361 DILNADTTYEYEWK
+361 DILNADTAYEYEWK
-375 LQETVQAYIELREL
+375 LQETAQAYIELREL

-410 HAALSNEVMPDDVR
+410 HAALSNEVMPEDVR

-429 TLGRLAS
+429 TLSRLAS

-442 RREELILQLSYLKQE
+442 RREELLLQLSYLKQE
-457 QKVRMKRRRTAF
+457 QKVRMKRRKTAF
-469 AGALCAA
+469 AVALCAA
-476 FAAAF
+476 FAAAC

-501 FAAFI
+501 FAAVV

-513 AAAAFI
+513 VAAAFI
-519 QKQLDDIDHSG
+519 QKQLDDIDRSG
-530 SKGGVSDSALRE
+530 TKSGVSDNALRE

-562 QKEAEYERAIQKF
+562 QREAEYERAIKKF
-575 EEWEKDIRPY
+575 EAWEKDIRPY

-590 RYLKELNLSID
+590 RYLRELNLSID

-612 KELREEILKKRD
+612 KELREEMLKKRD
-624 IEKELSRLHAKK
+624 IEQELSRLQAKK
-636 ASFEAGLRKLVTSL
+636 ASFESELRKLVSSL
-650 SLAGGSVQ
+650 GRAGESVQ

-665 SELESQKEK
+665 SALDSQKEK
-674 LRQKQEADVSLKHAA
+674 LRQKQEADVSLKHTA
-689 EQIKELAKEVEYFQS
+689 EQIKELTKETEYFQS
-704 QIAELFQKA
+704 QIGELFQKA

-718 EMFVGLAKRD
+718 EMFIGLAKRD
-728 QARKELTARLGQLK
+728 QAKKELTARLGQLK

-749 EKAVMLASG
+749 EKAVMLASE

-766 KLADTQEKRARIEK
+766 KLAEAQEKRARIENK
-780 QLTEERQTA
+780 LAEERQKA
-789 ANFHAELV
+789 ANVHAELV

-834 AVQNKIDEHKK
+834 AVKNKIDEHKK

-869 IYFSETDD
+869 IYFSETDE

-884 DGALFCAHELSQATC
+884 DGAVFYAHELSQATC

-912 SHQKNVKLPFQ
+912 SHQKEVKLPFQ

-932 QERFKQVLNIL
+932 EERFKQVLNIL
-943 KKLSGEDQQ
+943 KKLSGEEQQ

-965 FRDEDVI
+965 FHDEDVI
-972 LLPSGM
+972 LLPPVM
-978 KKVEGKEITNK
+978 KNVEVKGINNK

>member
-1 MNIHAIHIYGY
+1 VNIHAIHIYGY

-26 LHLIYG
+26 LHLVYG

-68 MLEVGHPDFGQ
+68 MLEVGHPDLGQ

-111 SGIDRQLYKAIYSFD
+111 SGVDRQLYKAIYSFD

-147 SSLFGSDAISKLDAG
+147 SSLFGSDAISKMDAG

-188 RLSEDLKKAKA
+188 KLSEDLKKAKA
-199 REGGYYR
+199 REGDYHR
-206 LLNEKKGAEASIKES
+206 LLNEKKGAEASIKDS

-230 LVLQIEQAIEI
+230 LVSQIEQAIEI

-246 EMRQLKEQLASLGGS
+246 EKRQLEEQLASFGGS
-261 EESRF
+261 GESRF

-295 RGLEQRAAAFAPAE
+295 RRLEQRAAAFAPAE

-317 AEELLTAYPFYQSY
+317 ELLKAYPFYQSY
-331 TEKIASLTEQLHQI
+331 SEKIASLTDQLHQI
-345 NGRVQAGLDR
+345 NGRVQAGLGR
-355 LQIEEY
+355 LKIEEC
-361 DILNADTTYEYEWK
+361 DILNADTAYEYEWK
-375 LQETVQAYIELREL
+375 LQETAQAYIELREL

-410 HAALSNEVMPDDVR
+410 HAALSNEVMPEDVR

-429 TLGRLAS
+429 TLSRLAS

-442 RREELILQLSYLKQE
+442 RREELLLQLSYLKQE
-457 QKVRMKRRRTAF
+457 QKVRMKRRKTAF
-469 AGALCAA
+469 AVALCAA
-476 FAAAF
+476 FAAAC

-501 FAAFI
+501 FAAVV

-519 QKQLDDIDHSG
+519 QKQLDDIDRSG
-530 SKGGVSDSALRE
+530 TKSGVSDNALRE

-562 QKEAEYERAIQKF
+562 QREAEYERAIQKF
-575 EEWEKDIRPY
+575 EAWEKDIRPY

-590 RYLKELNLSID
+590 RYLRELNLSID

-612 KELREEILKKRD
+612 KELREEMLKKRD
-624 IEKELSRLHAKK
+624 IEQELSRLQAKK
-636 ASFEAGLRKLVTSL
+636 ASFEAELRKLVSSL
-650 SLAGGSVQ
+650 GRAGESVQ
-658 EQVFQLK
+658 EQVFLLK
-665 SELESQKEK
+665 SALGSQKEK
-674 LRQKQEADVSLKHAA
+674 LRQKQEADVSLKHTA
-689 EQIKELAKEVEYFQS
+689 EQIKELTKETEYFQS
-704 QIAELFQKA
+704 QIGELFQKA

-718 EMFVGLAKRD
+718 EMFIGLAKRD
-728 QARKELTARLGQLK
+728 QAKKELTARLGQLK

-749 EKAVMLASG
+749 EKAVMLASE

-766 KLADTQEKRARIEK
+766 KLAEAQEKRARIENK
-780 QLTEERQTA
+780 LAEERQKA
-789 ANFHAELV
+789 ANVHAELV

-834 AVQNKIDEHKK
+834 AVKNKIDEHKK

-869 IYFSETDD
+869 IYFSETDE

-884 DGALFCAHELSQATC
+884 DGAVFYAHELSQATC

-912 SHQKNVKLPFQ
+912 SHQKEVKLPFQ

-932 QERFKQVLNIL
+932 RERFKQVLNIL

-965 FRDEDVI
+965 FHDEDVI
-972 LLPSGM
+972 LLPSVM
-978 KKVEGKEITNK
+978 KKVEVKGITNK

>member
-26 LHLIYG
+26 LHLVYG
-32 LNEAGKTTLMSFIES
+32 LNEAGKTTLMLFIES

-68 MLEVGHPDFGQ
+68 MLEVGHPDLGQ

-111 SGIDRQLYKAIYSFD
+111 SGVDRQLYKAIYSFD

-147 SSLFGSDAISKLDAG
+147 SSLFGSDAISKMDAG

-188 RLSEDLKKAKA
+188 KLSEDLKKAKA
-199 REGGYYR
+199 REGDYHR
-206 LLNEKKGAEASIKES
+206 LLNEKKSAEASIKES

-230 LVLQIEQAIEI
+230 LVSQIEQAIEI

-246 EMRQLKEQLASLGGS
+246 EKRQLEEQLASFGGS
-261 EESRF
+261 GESRF

-295 RGLEQRAAAFAPAE
+295 RRLEQRAAAFAPAE

-317 AEELLTAYPFYQSY
+317 ELLKAYPFYQSY
-331 TEKIASLTEQLHQI
+331 SEKIASLTDQLHQI
-345 NGRVQAGLDR
+345 NGRVQAGLGR
-355 LQIEEY
+355 LKIEEC
-361 DILNADTTYEYEWK
+361 DILNADTAYEYEWK
-375 LQETVQAYIELREL
+375 LQETAQAYIELREL

-410 HAALSNEVMPDDVR
+410 HAALSNEVMPEDVR

-429 TLGRLAS
+429 TLSRLAS

-442 RREELILQLSYLKQE
+442 RREELLLQLSYLKQE
-457 QKVRMKRRRTAF
+457 QKVRMKRRKTAF
-469 AGALCAA
+469 AVALCAA
-476 FAAAF
+476 FAAAC

-501 FAAFI
+501 FAAVV

-519 QKQLDDIDHSG
+519 QKQLDDIDRSG
-530 SKGGVSDSALRE
+530 TKSGVSDNALRE

-562 QKEAEYERAIQKF
+562 QREAEYERAIQKF
-575 EEWEKDIRPY
+575 EAWEKDIRPY

-590 RYLKELNLSID
+590 RYLRELNLSID

-612 KELREEILKKRD
+612 KELREEMLKKRD
-624 IEKELSRLHAKK
+624 IEQELSRLQAKK
-636 ASFEAGLRKLVTSL
+636 ASFESELRKLVSSL
-650 SLAGGSVQ
+650 GRAGESVQ
-658 EQVFQLK
+658 EQVFLLK
-665 SELESQKEK
+665 SALGSQKEK
-674 LRQKQEADVSLKHAA
+674 LRQKQEADVSLKHTA
-689 EQIKELAKEVEYFQS
+689 EQIKELTKETEYFQS
-704 QIAELFQKA
+704 QIGELFQKA

-718 EMFVGLAKRD
+718 EMFIGLAKRD
-728 QARKELTARLGQLK
+728 QAKKELTARLGQLK

-749 EKAVMLASG
+749 EKAVMLASE

-766 KLADTQEKRARIEK
+766 KLAEAQEKRARIENK
-780 QLTEERQTA
+780 LAEERQKA
-789 ANFHAELV
+789 ANVHAELV

-834 AVQNKIDEHKK
+834 AVKNKIDEHKK

-869 IYFSETDD
+869 IYFSETDE

-884 DGALFCAHELSQATC
+884 DGAVFYAHELSQATC

-912 SHQKNVKLPFQ
+912 SHQKEVKLPFQ

-932 QERFKQVLNIL
+932 EERFKQVLNIL
-943 KKLSGEDQQ
+943 KKLSGEEQQ

-965 FRDEDVI
+965 FHDEDVI
-972 LLPSGM
+972 LLPPVM
-978 KKVEGKEITNK
+978 KNVEVKGITNK

>member
-26 LHLIYG
+26 LHLVYG

-47 VLFGFPKTKRYEP
+47 VLFGFPKTKQYEP

-68 MLEVGHPDFGQ
+68 MLEVGHPDLGQ

-111 SGIDRQLYKAIYSFD
+111 SGVDRQLYKAIYSFD

-147 SSLFGSDAISKLDAG
+147 SSLFGSEAISKMDAG

-188 RLSEDLKKAKA
+188 KLSEDLKKAKA
-199 REGGYYR
+199 REGDYHR
-206 LLNEKKGAEASIKES
+206 LLNEKKGAEASIKDS

-230 LVLQIEQAIEI
+230 LVSQIEQAIEI

-246 EMRQLKEQLASLGGS
+246 EKRQLEEQLASFGGS
-261 EESRF
+261 GESRF

-295 RGLEQRAAAFAPAE
+295 RRLEQRAAAFAPAE

-317 AEELLTAYPFYQSY
+317 ELLKAYPFYQSY
-331 TEKIASLTEQLHQI
+331 SEKIASLTDQLHQI
-345 NGRVQAGLDR
+345 NGRVQAGLGR
-355 LQIEEY
+355 LKIEEC
-361 DILNADTTYEYEWK
+361 DILNADTAYEYEWK
-375 LQETVQAYIELREL
+375 LQETAQAYIELREL

-410 HAALSNEVMPDDVR
+410 HAALSNEVMPEDVR

-429 TLGRLAS
+429 TLSRLAS

-442 RREELILQLSYLKQE
+442 RREELLLQLSYLKQE
-457 QKVRMKRRRTAF
+457 QKVRMKRRKTAF
-469 AGALCAA
+469 AVALCAA
-476 FAAAF
+476 FAAAC

-501 FAAFI
+501 FAAVV

-519 QKQLDDIDHSG
+519 QKQLDDIDRSG
-530 SKGGVSDSALRE
+530 TKSGVSDNALRE

-562 QKEAEYERAIQKF
+562 QREAEYERAIQKF
-575 EEWEKDIRPY
+575 EAWEKDIRPY

-590 RYLKELNLSID
+590 RYLRELNLSID

-612 KELREEILKKRD
+612 KELREEMLKKRD
-624 IEKELSRLHAKK
+624 IEQELSRLQAKK
-636 ASFEAGLRKLVTSL
+636 ASFESELRKLVSSL
-650 SLAGGSVQ
+650 GRAGESVQ
-658 EQVFQLK
+658 EQVFLLK
-665 SELESQKEK
+665 SALGSQKEK
-674 LRQKQEADVSLKHAA
+674 LRQKQEADVSLKHTA
-689 EQIKELAKEVEYFQS
+689 EQIKELTKETEYFQS
-704 QIAELFQKA
+704 QIGELFQKA

-718 EMFVGLAKRD
+718 EMFIGLAKRD
-728 QARKELTARLGQLK
+728 QAKKELTARLGQLK

-749 EKAVMLASG
+749 EKAVMLASE

-766 KLADTQEKRARIEK
+766 KLAEAQEKRARIENK
-780 QLTEERQTA
+780 LAEERQKA
-789 ANFHAELV
+789 ANVHAELV

-834 AVQNKIDEHKK
+834 AVKNKIDEHKK

-869 IYFSETDD
+869 IYFSETDE

-884 DGALFCAHELSQATC
+884 DGAVFYAHELSQATC

-912 SHQKNVKLPFQ
+912 SHQKEVKLPFQ

-932 QERFKQVLNIL
+932 RERFKQVLNIL

-965 FRDEDVI
+965 FHDEDVI
-972 LLPSGM
+972 LLPSVM
-978 KKVEGKEITNK
+978 KKVEVEGITNK

>member
-26 LHLIYG
+26 LHLVYG

-68 MLEVGHPDFGQ
+68 MLEVGHPDLGQ

-111 SGIDRQLYKAIYSFD
+111 SGVDRQLYKAIYSFD

-147 SSLFGSDAISKLDAG
+147 SSLFGSDAISKMDAG

-188 RLSEDLKKAKA
+188 KLSEDLKKAKA
-199 REGGYYR
+199 REGDYHR
-206 LLNEKKGAEASIKES
+206 LLNEKKGAEASIKDS

-230 LVLQIEQAIEI
+230 LVSQIEQAIEI

-246 EMRQLKEQLASLGGS
+246 EKRQLEEQLASFGGS
-261 EESRF
+261 GESRF

-295 RGLEQRAAAFAPAE
+295 RRLEQRAAAFAPAE

-317 AEELLTAYPFYQSY
+317 ELLKAYPFYQSY
-331 TEKIASLTEQLHQI
+331 SEKIASLTDQLHQI
-345 NGRVQAGLDR
+345 NGRVQAGLGR
-355 LQIEEY
+355 LKIEEC
-361 DILNADTTYEYEWK
+361 DILNADTAYEYEWK
-375 LQETVQAYIELREL
+375 LQETAQAYIELREL

-410 HAALSNEVMPDDVR
+410 HAALSNEVMPEDVR

-429 TLGRLAS
+429 TLSRLAS

-442 RREELILQLSYLKQE
+442 RREELLLQLSYLKQE
-457 QKVRMKRRRTAF
+457 QKVRMKRRKTAF
-469 AGALCAA
+469 AVALCAA
-476 FAAAF
+476 FAAAC

-501 FAAFI
+501 FAAVV

-519 QKQLDDIDHSG
+519 QKQLDDIDRSG
-530 SKGGVSDSALRE
+530 TKSGVSDNALRE

-562 QKEAEYERAIQKF
+562 QREAEYERAIQKF
-575 EEWEKDIRPY
+575 EAWEKDIRPY

-590 RYLKELNLSID
+590 RYLRELNLSID

-612 KELREEILKKRD
+612 KELREEMLKKRD
-624 IEKELSRLHAKK
+624 IEQELSRLQAKK
-636 ASFEAGLRKLVTSL
+636 ASFEAELRKLVSSL
-650 SLAGGSVQ
+650 GRAGESVQ
-658 EQVFQLK
+658 EQVFLLK
-665 SELESQKEK
+665 SALGSQKEK
-674 LRQKQEADVSLKHAA
+674 LRQKQEADVSLKHTA
-689 EQIKELAKEVEYFQS
+689 EQIKELTKETEYFQS
-704 QIAELFQKA
+704 QIGELFQKA

-718 EMFVGLAKRD
+718 EMFIGLAKRD
-728 QARKELTARLGQLK
+728 QAKKELTARLGQLK

-749 EKAVMLASG
+749 EKAVMLASE

-766 KLADTQEKRARIEK
+766 KLAEAQEKRARIENK
-780 QLTEERQTA
+780 LAEERQKA
-789 ANFHAELV
+789 ANVHAELV

-811 TGMQKERVAELAKKW
+811 TGMQKERVAELVKKW

-834 AVQNKIDEHKK
+834 AVKNKIDEHKK

-869 IYFSETDD
+869 IYFSETDE

-884 DGALFCAHELSQATC
+884 DGAVFYAHELSQATC

-912 SHQKNVKLPFQ
+912 SHQKEVKLPFQ

-932 QERFKQVLNIL
+932 RERFKQVLNIL

-965 FRDEDVI
+965 FHDEDVI
-972 LLPSGM
+972 LLPSVM
-978 KKVEGKEITNK
+978 KKVEVKGITNK

>member
-12 GKFANQTFRLSPSN
+12 GKFANQTFRLSTSN
-26 LHLIYG
+26 LHLVYG

-68 MLEVGHPDFGQ
+68 MLEVGHPDLGQ

-111 SGIDRQLYKAIYSFD
+111 SGVDRQLYKAIYSFD

-147 SSLFGSDAISKLDAG
+147 SSLFGSDAISKMDAG

-188 RLSEDLKKAKA
+188 KLSEDLKKAKA
-199 REGGYYR
+199 REGDYHR
-206 LLNEKKGAEASIKES
+206 LLNEKKGAEASIKDS

-230 LVLQIEQAIEI
+230 LVSQIEQAIEI

-246 EMRQLKEQLASLGGS
+246 EKRQLEEQLASFGGS
-261 EESRF
+261 GESRF

-295 RGLEQRAAAFAPAE
+295 RRLEQRAAAFAPAE

-317 AEELLTAYPFYQSY
+317 ELLKAYPFYQSY
-331 TEKIASLTEQLHQI
+331 SEKIASLTDQLHQI
-345 NGRVQAGLDR
+345 NGRVQAGLGR
-355 LQIEEY
+355 LKIEEC
-361 DILNADTTYEYEWK
+361 DILNADTAYEYEWK
-375 LQETVQAYIELREL
+375 LQETAQAYIELREL

-410 HAALSNEVMPDDVR
+410 HAALSNEVMPEDVR

-429 TLGRLAS
+429 TLSHLAS

-442 RREELILQLSYLKQE
+442 RREELLLQLSYLKQE
-457 QKVRMKRRRTAF
+457 QKVRMKRRKTAF
-469 AGALCAA
+469 AAALCAA

-501 FAAFI
+501 FAAVV

-519 QKQLDDIDHSG
+519 QKQLDDIDRSG
-530 SKGGVSDSALRE
+530 TKSGVSDNALRE

-562 QKEAEYERAIQKF
+562 QREAEYERAIQKF
-575 EEWEKDIRPY
+575 EAWEKDIRPY

-590 RYLKELNLSID
+590 RYLRELNLSID

-612 KELREEILKKRD
+612 KELREEMLKKRD
-624 IEKELSRLHAKK
+624 IEQELSRLQAKK
-636 ASFEAGLRKLVTSL
+636 ASFEAELRKLVSSL
-650 SLAGGSVQ
+650 GRTGESVQ
-658 EQVFQLK
+658 EQVFLLK
-665 SELESQKEK
+665 SALGSQKEK
-674 LRQKQEADVSLKHAA
+674 LRQKQEADVSLKHTA
-689 EQIKELAKEVEYFQS
+689 EQIKELTKETEYFQS
-704 QIAELFQKA
+704 QIGELFQKA
-713 GADGR
+713 EADGR
-718 EMFVGLAKRD
+718 EMFIGLAKRD
-728 QARKELTARLGQLK
+728 QAKKELTARLGQLK

-749 EKAVMLASG
+749 EKAVMLASE

-766 KLADTQEKRARIEK
+766 KLAEAQEKRARIENK
-780 QLTEERQTA
+780 LAEERQKA
-789 ANFHAELV
+789 ANVHAELV

-834 AVQNKIDEHKK
+834 AVKNKIDEHKK

-869 IYFSETDD
+869 IYFSETDE

-884 DGALFCAHELSQATC
+884 DGAVFYAHELSQATC

-912 SHQKNVKLPFQ
+912 SHQKEVKLPFQ

-932 QERFKQVLNIL
+932 EERFKQVLNIL
-943 KKLSGEDQQ
+943 KKLSGEEQQ

-965 FRDEDVI
+965 FHDEDVI
-972 LLPSGM
+972 LLPPVM
-978 KKVEGKEITNK
+978 KNVEVKGITNK

>member
-26 LHLIYG
+26 LHLVYG

-68 MLEVGHPDFGQ
+68 MLEVGHPDLGQ

-111 SGIDRQLYKAIYSFD
+111 SGVDRQLYKAIYSFD

-147 SSLFGSDAISKLDAG
+147 SSLFGSDAISKMDAG

-188 RLSEDLKKAKA
+188 KLSEDLKKAKA
-199 REGGYYR
+199 REGDYHR
-206 LLNEKKGAEASIKES
+206 LLNEKKGAEASIKDS

-230 LVLQIEQAIEI
+230 LVSQIEQAIEI

-246 EMRQLKEQLASLGGS
+246 EKRQLEEQLASFGGS
-261 EESRF
+261 GESRF

-295 RGLEQRAAAFAPAE
+295 RRLEQRAAAFAPAE

-317 AEELLTAYPFYQSY
+317 ELLKAYPFYQSY
-331 TEKIASLTEQLHQI
+331 SEKIASLTDQLHQI
-345 NGRVQAGLDR
+345 NGRVQAGLGR
-355 LQIEEY
+355 LKIEEC
-361 DILNADTTYEYEWK
+361 DILNADTAYEYEWK
-375 LQETVQAYIELREL
+375 LQETAQAYIELREL

-410 HAALSNEVMPDDVR
+410 HAALSNEVMPEDVR

-429 TLGRLAS
+429 TLSRLAS

-442 RREELILQLSYLKQE
+442 RREELLLQLSYLKQE
-457 QKVRMKRRRTAF
+457 QKVRMKRRKTAF
-469 AGALCAA
+469 VVALCAA
-476 FAAAF
+476 FAAAC

-501 FAAFI
+501 FAAVV

-519 QKQLDDIDHSG
+519 QKQLDDIDRSG
-530 SKGGVSDSALRE
+530 TKSGVSDNALRE
-542 ELWKDDQTRQLLI
+542 ELWKDDQSRQLLI

-562 QKEAEYERAIQKF
+562 QREAEYERAIQKF
-575 EEWEKDIRPY
+575 EAWEKDIRPY

-590 RYLKELNLSID
+590 RYLRELNLSID

-612 KELREEILKKRD
+612 KELREEMLKKRD
-624 IEKELSRLHAKK
+624 IEQELSRLQAKK
-636 ASFEAGLRKLVTSL
+636 ASFESELRKLVSSL
-650 SLAGGSVQ
+650 GRAGESVQ
-658 EQVFQLK
+658 EQVFLLK
-665 SELESQKEK
+665 SALGSQKEK
-674 LRQKQEADVSLKHAA
+674 LRQKQEADVSLKHTA
-689 EQIKELAKEVEYFQS
+689 EQIKELTKETEYFQS
-704 QIAELFQKA
+704 QIGELFQKA

-718 EMFVGLAKRD
+718 EMFIGLAKRD
-728 QARKELTARLGQLK
+728 QAKKELTARLGQLK

-749 EKAVMLASG
+749 EKAVMLASE

-766 KLADTQEKRARIEK
+766 KLAEAQEKRARIENK
-780 QLTEERQTA
+780 LAEERQKA
-789 ANFHAELV
+789 ANVHAELV

-811 TGMQKERVAELAKKW
+811 TGMQKERVAELVKKW

-834 AVQNKIDEHKK
+834 AVKNKIDEHKK

-869 IYFSETDD
+869 IYFSETDE

-884 DGALFCAHELSQATC
+884 DGAVFYAHELSQATC

-912 SHQKNVKLPFQ
+912 SHQKEVKLPFQ

-932 QERFKQVLNIL
+932 RERFKQVLNIL
-943 KKLSGEDQQ
+943 KKLSGEEQQ

-965 FRDEDVI
+965 FHDEDVI
-972 LLPSGM
+972 LLPSVM
-978 KKVEGKEITNK
+978 KKVEVKGITNK

>member
-26 LHLIYG
+26 LHLVYG

-68 MLEVGHPDFGQ
+68 MLEVGHPDLGQ

-111 SGIDRQLYKAIYSFD
+111 SGVDRQLYKAIYSFD

-147 SSLFGSDAISKLDAG
+147 SSLFGSDAISKMDAG

-188 RLSEDLKKAKA
+188 KLSEDLKKAKA
-199 REGGYYR
+199 REGDYHR
-206 LLNEKKGAEASIKES
+206 LLNEKKGAEASIKDS

-230 LVLQIEQAIEI
+230 LVSQIEQAIEI

-246 EMRQLKEQLASLGGS
+246 EKRQLEEQLASFGGS
-261 EESRF
+261 GESRF

-295 RGLEQRAAAFAPAE
+295 RRLEQRAAAFAPAE

-317 AEELLTAYPFYQSY
+317 ELLKAYPFYQSY
-331 TEKIASLTEQLHQI
+331 SEKIASLTDQLHQI
-345 NGRVQAGLDR
+345 NGRVQAGLGR
-355 LQIEEY
+355 LKIEEC
-361 DILNADTTYEYEWK
+361 DILNADTAYEYEWK
-375 LQETVQAYIELREL
+375 LQETAQAYIELREL

-410 HAALSNEVMPDDVR
+410 HAALSNEVMPEDVR

-429 TLGRLAS
+429 TLSRLAS

-442 RREELILQLSYLKQE
+442 RREELLLQLSYLKQE
-457 QKVRMKRRRTAF
+457 QKVRMKRRKTAF
-469 AGALCAA
+469 AVALCAA
-476 FAAAF
+476 FAAAC

-501 FAAFI
+501 FAAVV

-513 AAAAFI
+513 AAAALI
-519 QKQLDDIDHSG
+519 QKQLDDIDRSG
-530 SKGGVSDSALRE
+530 TKSGVSDNALRE
-542 ELWKDDQTRQLLI
+542 ELWKDDQSRQLLI

-562 QKEAEYERAIQKF
+562 QREAEYERAIQKF
-575 EEWEKDIRPY
+575 EAWEKDIRPY

-590 RYLKELNLSID
+590 RYLRELNLSID

-612 KELREEILKKRD
+612 KELREEMLKKRD
-624 IEKELSRLHAKK
+624 IEQELSRLQAKK
-636 ASFEAGLRKLVTSL
+636 ASFESELRKLVSSL
-650 SLAGGSVQ
+650 GRAGESVQ
-658 EQVFQLK
+658 EQVFLLK
-665 SELESQKEK
+665 SALGSQKEK
-674 LRQKQEADVSLKHAA
+674 LRQKQEADVSLKHTA
-689 EQIKELAKEVEYFQS
+689 EQIKELTKETEYFQS
-704 QIAELFQKA
+704 QIGELFQKA

-718 EMFVGLAKRD
+718 EMFIGLAKRD
-728 QARKELTARLGQLK
+728 QAKKELTARLGQLK

-749 EKAVMLASG
+749 EKAVMLASE

-766 KLADTQEKRARIEK
+766 KLAEAQEKRARIENK
-780 QLTEERQTA
+780 LAEERQKA
-789 ANFHAELV
+789 ANVHAELV

-811 TGMQKERVAELAKKW
+811 TGMQKERVAELVKKW

-834 AVQNKIDEHKK
+834 AVKNKIDEHKK

-869 IYFSETDD
+869 IYFSETDE

-884 DGALFCAHELSQATC
+884 DGAVFYAHELSQATC

-912 SHQKNVKLPFQ
+912 SHQKEVKLPFQ

-932 QERFKQVLNIL
+932 RERFKQVLNIL

-965 FRDEDVI
+965 FHDEDVI
-972 LLPSGM
+972 LLPSVM
-978 KKVEGKEITNK
+978 KKVEVKGITNK

>member
-26 LHLIYG
+26 LHLVYG

-68 MLEVGHPDFGQ
+68 MLEVGHPDLGR

-111 SGIDRQLYKAIYSFD
+111 SGVDRQLYKAIYSFD

-147 SSLFGSDAISKLDAG
+147 SSLFGSDAISKMDAG

-199 REGGYYR
+199 REGDYHR

-230 LVLQIEQAIEI
+230 LVSQIEQAIEI

-246 EMRQLKEQLASLGGS
+246 EKRQLEEQLASFGGS
-261 EESRF
+261 GESRF

-295 RGLEQRAAAFAPAE
+295 RRLEQRAAALAPAE

-317 AEELLTAYPFYQSY
+317 ELLKAYPFYQSY
-331 TEKIASLTEQLHQI
+331 SEKIASLTDQLHQI
-345 NGRVQAGLDR
+345 NGRVQAGLER
-355 LQIEEY
+355 LQIEEC
-361 DILNADTTYEYEWK
+361 DILNADTAYEYEWK
-375 LQETVQAYIELREL
+375 LQETAQAYIELREL

-410 HAALSNEVMPDDVR
+410 HAALSNEVMPEDVR

-429 TLGRLAS
+429 SLSRLAS

-442 RREELILQLSYLKQE
+442 RREELLLQLSYLKQE
-457 QKVRMKRRRTAF
+457 QKVRMKRRKTAC
-469 AGALCAA
+469 AAALCAA

-501 FAAFI
+501 VAAVV

-519 QKQLDDIDHSG
+519 QKQLDDIERSG
-530 SKGGVSDSALRE
+530 SKSGVSDNALRE

-555 AKQAELR
+555 AKQAELKQR
-562 QKEAEYERAIQKF
+562 EAEYERAIQKF
-575 EEWEKDIRPY
+575 EAWEKDIRPY

-612 KELREEILKKRD
+612 KEVREEMLKKRD
-624 IEKELSRLHAKK
+624 FEKELSRLQAKK
-636 ASFEAGLRKLVTSL
+636 ASFEAELRKLVSSL
-650 SLAGGSVQ
+650 GRAGESVQ

-665 SELESQKEK
+665 SALDSQKEK
-674 LRQKQEADVSLKHAA
+674 LRQKQEADVSLKHTA
-689 EQIKELAKEVEYFQS
+689 EQIKELTKETEYFQS
-704 QIAELFQKA
+704 QIGELFQKA

-718 EMFVGLAKRD
+718 EMFIGLAKRD
-728 QARKELTARLGQLK
+728 QAKKELTARLGQLK

-749 EKAVMLASG
+749 EKAVMLASE

-766 KLADTQEKRARIEK
+766 KLAETQEKRARIENK
-780 QLTEERQTA
+780 LAEERQKA
-789 ANFHAELV
+789 ANVHAELV

-834 AVQNKIDEHKK
+834 AVKNKIDEHKE
-845 VRLPKLLQTAETLL
+845 VRLPKLLQTAESLL

-877 SMMVMRK
+877 SIMVMRK
-884 DGALFCAHELSQATC
+884 DGAVFYAHELSQATC

-912 SHQKNVKLPFQ
+912 SHQKEVKLPFQ

-932 QERFKQVLNIL
+932 RERFKQVLNIL

-965 FRDEDVI
+965 FHDEDVI
-972 LLPSGM
+972 LLPSVM
-978 KKVEGKEITNK
+978 KKVEVKGITNK

>member
-26 LHLIYG
+26 LHLVYG

-68 MLEVGHPDFGQ
+68 MLEVGHPDLGQ

-111 SGIDRQLYKAIYSFD
+111 SGVDRQLYKAIYSFD

-147 SSLFGSDAISKLDAG
+147 SSLFGSEAISKMDAG

-188 RLSEDLKKAKA
+188 KLSEDLKKAKA
-199 REGGYYR
+199 REGDYHR
-206 LLNEKKGAEASIKES
+206 LLNEKKGAEASIKDS

-230 LVLQIEQAIEI
+230 LVSQIEQAIEI

-246 EMRQLKEQLASLGGS
+246 EKRQLEEQLASFGGS
-261 EESRF
+261 GESRF

-295 RGLEQRAAAFAPAE
+295 RRLEQRAAAFAPAE

-317 AEELLTAYPFYQSY
+317 ELLKAYPFYQSY
-331 TEKIASLTEQLHQI
+331 SEKIASLTDQLHQI
-345 NGRVQAGLDR
+345 NGRVQAGLGR
-355 LQIEEY
+355 LKIEEC
-361 DILNADTTYEYEWK
+361 DILNADTAYEYEWK
-375 LQETVQAYIELREL
+375 LQETAQAYIELREL

-410 HAALSNEVMPDDVR
+410 HAALSNEVMPEDVR

-429 TLGRLAS
+429 TLSRLAS

-442 RREELILQLSYLKQE
+442 RREELLLQLSYLKQE
-457 QKVRMKRRRTAF
+457 QKVRMKRRKTAF
-469 AGALCAA
+469 AVALCAA
-476 FAAAF
+476 FAAAC

-501 FAAFI
+501 FAAVV

-519 QKQLDDIDHSG
+519 QKQLDDIDRSG
-530 SKGGVSDSALRE
+530 TKSGVSDNALRE

-562 QKEAEYERAIQKF
+562 QREAEYERAIQKF
-575 EEWEKDIRPY
+575 EAWEKDIRPY

-590 RYLKELNLSID
+590 RYLRELNLSID

-612 KELREEILKKRD
+612 KELREEMLKKRD
-624 IEKELSRLHAKK
+624 IEQELSRLQAKK
-636 ASFEAGLRKLVTSL
+636 ASFESELRKLVS
-650 SLAGGSVQ
+650 SRGRAGESVQ
-658 EQVFQLK
+658 EQVFLLK
-665 SELESQKEK
+665 SALGSQKEK
-674 LRQKQEADVSLKHAA
+674 LRQKQEADVSLKHTA
-689 EQIKELAKEVEYFQS
+689 EQIKELTKETEYFQS
-704 QIAELFQKA
+704 QIGELFQKA

-718 EMFVGLAKRD
+718 EMFIGLAKRD
-728 QARKELTARLGQLK
+728 QAKKELTARLGQLK

-749 EKAVMLASG
+749 EKAVMLASE

-766 KLADTQEKRARIEK
+766 KLAEAQEKRARIENK
-780 QLTEERQTA
+780 LAEERQKA
-789 ANFHAELV
+789 ANVHAELV

-834 AVQNKIDEHKK
+834 AVKNKIDEHKK

-869 IYFSETDD
+869 IYFSETDE

-884 DGALFCAHELSQATC
+884 DGAVFYAHELSQATC

-912 SHQKNVKLPFQ
+912 SHQKEVKLPFQ

-932 QERFKQVLNIL
+932 RERFKQVLNIL

-965 FRDEDVI
+965 FHDEDVI
-972 LLPSGM
+972 LLPSVM
-978 KKVEGKEITNK
+978 KKVEVKGITNK

>member
-26 LHLIYG
+26 LHLVYG

-68 MLEVGHPDFGQ
+68 MLEVGHPDLGR

-111 SGIDRQLYKAIYSFD
+111 SGVDRQLYKAIYSFD

-147 SSLFGSDAISKLDAG
+147 SSLFGSDAISKMDAS

-199 REGGYYR
+199 REGDYHR

-221 GQLLKDLEH
+221 EQLLKDLEH
-230 LVLQIEQAIEI
+230 LVSQIEQAIEI

-246 EMRQLKEQLASLGGS
+246 EKRQLEEQLASFGGS
-261 EESRF
+261 GESRF

-295 RGLEQRAAAFAPAE
+295 RRLEQRAAALAPAE

-317 AEELLTAYPFYQSY
+317 ELLKAYPFYQSY
-331 TEKIASLTEQLHQI
+331 SEKIASLTDQLHQI
-345 NGRVQAGLDR
+345 NGRVQAGLER
-355 LQIEEY
+355 LQIEEC
-361 DILNADTTYEYEWK
+361 DILNADTAYEYEWK
-375 LQETVQAYIELREL
+375 LQETAQAYIELREL

-410 HAALSNEVMPDDVR
+410 HAALSNEVMPEDIR

-429 TLGRLAS
+429 TLSRLAS

-442 RREELILQLSYLKQE
+442 RREELLLQLSYLKQE
-457 QKVRMKRRRTAF
+457 QKVRMKRRKTAF
-469 AGALCAA
+469 AAALCAA
-476 FAAAF
+476 FAAAC

-501 FAAFI
+501 VAAVV

-519 QKQLDDIDHSG
+519 QKQLDDIERSG
-530 SKGGVSDSALRE
+530 SKSGVSDNALRE

-555 AKQAELR
+555 AKQAELKQR
-562 QKEAEYERAIQKF
+562 EAEYERAIQKF
-575 EEWEKDIRPY
+575 EAWEKDIRPY

-612 KELREEILKKRD
+612 KELREEMLKKRD
-624 IEKELSRLHAKK
+624 IEKELSRLQSKK
-636 ASFEAGLRKLVTSL
+636 ASFEAELRKLVSSL
-650 SLAGGSVQ
+650 GRAGESVQ

-665 SELESQKEK
+665 SALDSQKEK
-674 LRQKQEADVSLKHAA
+674 LRQKQEADVSLKHTA
-689 EQIKELAKEVEYFQS
+689 EQIKELTKETEYFQS
-704 QIAELFQKA
+704 QIGELFQKA

-718 EMFVGLAKRD
+718 EMFIGLAKRD
-728 QARKELTARLGQLK
+728 QAKKELTARLGQLK

-749 EKAVMLASG
+749 EKAVMLASE

-766 KLADTQEKRARIEK
+766 KLAETQEKRARIENK
-780 QLTEERQTA
+780 LAEERQKA
-789 ANFHAELV
+789 ANVHAELV

-834 AVQNKIDEHKK
+834 AVKNKIDEHKK
-845 VRLPKLLQTAETLL
+845 VRLPKLLQTAESLL

-884 DGALFCAHELSQATC
+884 DGAVFYAHELSQATC

-912 SHQKNVKLPFQ
+912 SHQKEVKLPFQ

-932 QERFKQVLNIL
+932 RERFKQVLNIL

-965 FRDEDVI
+965 FHDEDVI
-972 LLPSGM
+972 LLPSVM
-978 KKVEGKEITNK
+978 KKVEVKGITNK

>member
-26 LHLIYG
+26 LHLVYG

-68 MLEVGHPDFGQ
+68 MLEVGHPDLGQ

-111 SGIDRQLYKAIYSFD
+111 SGVDRQLYKAIYSFD

-147 SSLFGSDAISKLDAG
+147 SSLFGSEAISKMDAG

-188 RLSEDLKKAKA
+188 KLSEDLKKAKA
-199 REGGYYR
+199 REGDYHR
-206 LLNEKKGAEASIKES
+206 LLNEKKGAEASIKDS

-230 LVLQIEQAIEI
+230 LVSQIEQAIEI

-246 EMRQLKEQLASLGGS
+246 EKRQLEEQLASFGGS
-261 EESRF
+261 GESRF

-295 RGLEQRAAAFAPAE
+295 RRLEQRAAAFAPAE

-317 AEELLTAYPFYQSY
+317 ELLKAYPFYQSY
-331 TEKIASLTEQLHQI
+331 SEKIASLTDQLHQI
-345 NGRVQAGLDR
+345 NGRVQAGLGR
-355 LQIEEY
+355 LKIEEC
-361 DILNADTTYEYEWK
+361 DILNADTAYEYEWK
-375 LQETVQAYIELREL
+375 LQETAQAYIELREL

-410 HAALSNEVMPDDVR
+410 HAALSNEVMPEDVR

-429 TLGRLAS
+429 TLSHLAS

-442 RREELILQLSYLKQE
+442 RREELLLQLSYLKQE
-457 QKVRMKRRRTAF
+457 QKVRMKRRKTAF
-469 AGALCAA
+469 AAALCAA
-476 FAAAF
+476 CAAAC

-501 FAAFI
+501 FAAVV

-519 QKQLDDIDHSG
+519 QKQLDDIDRSG
-530 SKGGVSDSALRE
+530 TKSGVSDNALRE

-562 QKEAEYERAIQKF
+562 QREAEYERAIQKF
-575 EEWEKDIRPY
+575 EAWEKDIRPY

-590 RYLKELNLSID
+590 RYLRELNLSID

-612 KELREEILKKRD
+612 KELREEMLKKRD
-624 IEKELSRLHAKK
+624 IEQELSRLQAKK
-636 ASFEAGLRKLVTSL
+636 ASFESELRKLVSSL
-650 SLAGGSVQ
+650 GRAGESVQ

-665 SELESQKEK
+665 SALDSQKEK
-674 LRQKQEADVSLKHAA
+674 LRQKQEADVSLKHTA
-689 EQIKELAKEVEYFQS
+689 EQIKELTKETEYFQS
-704 QIAELFQKA
+704 QIGELFQKA

-718 EMFVGLAKRD
+718 EMFIGLAKRD
-728 QARKELTARLGQLK
+728 QAKKELTARLGQLK

-749 EKAVMLASG
+749 EKAVMLASE

-766 KLADTQEKRARIEK
+766 KLAEAQEKRARIENK
-780 QLTEERQTA
+780 LAEERQKA
-789 ANFHAELV
+789 ANVHAELV

-834 AVQNKIDEHKK
+834 AVKNKIDEHKK

-869 IYFSETDD
+869 IYFSETDE

-884 DGALFCAHELSQATC
+884 DGAVFYAHELSQATC

-912 SHQKNVKLPFQ
+912 SHQKEVKLPFQ

-932 QERFKQVLNIL
+932 EERFKQVLNIL
-943 KKLSGEDQQ
+943 KKLSGEEQQ

-965 FRDEDVI
+965 FHDEDVI
-972 LLPSGM
+972 LLPPVM
-978 KKVEGKEITNK
+978 KNVEVKGITNK

>member
-26 LHLIYG
+26 LHLVYG

-68 MLEVGHPDFGQ
+68 MLEVGHPDLGQ

-111 SGIDRQLYKAIYSFD
+111 SGVDRQLYKAIYSFD

-147 SSLFGSDAISKLDAG
+147 SSLFGSDAISKMDAG

-188 RLSEDLKKAKA
+188 KLSEDLKKAKA
-199 REGGYYR
+199 REGDYHR
-206 LLNEKKGAEASIKES
+206 LLNEKKGAEASIKDS

-230 LVLQIEQAIEI
+230 LVSQIEQAIEI

-246 EMRQLKEQLASLGGS
+246 EKRQLEEQLASFGGS
-261 EESRF
+261 GESRF

-295 RGLEQRAAAFAPAE
+295 RRLEQRAAAFAPAE

-317 AEELLTAYPFYQSY
+317 ELLKAYPFYQSY
-331 TEKIASLTEQLHQI
+331 SEKIASLTDQLHQI
-345 NGRVQAGLDR
+345 NGRVQAGLGR
-355 LQIEEY
+355 LKIEEC
-361 DILNADTTYEYEWK
+361 DILNADTAYEYEWK
-375 LQETVQAYIELREL
+375 LQETAQAYIELREL

-410 HAALSNEVMPDDVR
+410 HAALSNEVMPEDVR

-429 TLGRLAS
+429 TLSRLAS

-442 RREELILQLSYLKQE
+442 RREELLLQLSYLKQE
-457 QKVRMKRRRTAF
+457 QKVRMKRRKTAF
-469 AGALCAA
+469 AVALCAA
-476 FAAAF
+476 FAAAC

-501 FAAFI
+501 FAAVV

-519 QKQLDDIDHSG
+519 QKQLDDIDRSG
-530 SKGGVSDSALRE
+530 TKSGVSDNALRE

-562 QKEAEYERAIQKF
+562 QREAEYERAIQKF
-575 EEWEKDIRPY
+575 EAWEKDIRPY

-590 RYLKELNLSID
+590 RYLRELNLSID

-612 KELREEILKKRD
+612 KELREEMLKKRD
-624 IEKELSRLHAKK
+624 IEQELSRLQAKK
-636 ASFEAGLRKLVTSL
+636 ASFESELRKLVS
-650 SLAGGSVQ
+650 SRGRAGESVQ
-658 EQVFQLK
+658 EQVFLLK
-665 SELESQKEK
+665 SALGSQKEK
-674 LRQKQEADVSLKHAA
+674 LRQKQEADVSLKHTA
-689 EQIKELAKEVEYFQS
+689 EQIKELTKETEYFQS
-704 QIAELFQKA
+704 QIGELFQKA

-718 EMFVGLAKRD
+718 EMFIGLAKRD
-728 QARKELTARLGQLK
+728 QAKKELTARLGQLK

-749 EKAVMLASG
+749 EKAVMLASE

-766 KLADTQEKRARIEK
+766 KLAEAQEKRARIENK
-780 QLTEERQTA
+780 LAEERQKA
-789 ANFHAELV
+789 ANVHAELV

-834 AVQNKIDEHKK
+834 AVKNKIDEHKK

-869 IYFSETDD
+869 IYFSETDE

-884 DGALFCAHELSQATC
+884 DGAVFYAHELSQATC

-912 SHQKNVKLPFQ
+912 SHQKEVKLPFQ

-932 QERFKQVLNIL
+932 RERFKQVLNIL

-965 FRDEDVI
+965 FHDEDVI
-972 LLPSGM
+972 LLPSVM
-978 KKVEGKEITNK
+978 KKVEVKGITNK

>member
-26 LHLIYG
+26 LHLVYG

-68 MLEVGHPDFGQ
+68 MLEVGHPDLGQ

-111 SGIDRQLYKAIYSFD
+111 SGVDRQLYKAIYSFD

-147 SSLFGSDAISKLDAG
+147 SSLFGSEAISKMDAG

-188 RLSEDLKKAKA
+188 KLSEDLKKAKA
-199 REGGYYR
+199 REGDYHR
-206 LLNEKKGAEASIKES
+206 LLNEKKGAEASIKDS

-230 LVLQIEQAIEI
+230 LVSQIEQAIEI

-246 EMRQLKEQLASLGGS
+246 EKRQLEEQLASFGGS
-261 EESRF
+261 GESRF

-295 RGLEQRAAAFAPAE
+295 RRLEQRAAAFAPAE

-317 AEELLTAYPFYQSY
+317 ELLKAYPFYQSY
-331 TEKIASLTEQLHQI
+331 SEKIASLTDQLHQI
-345 NGRVQAGLDR
+345 NGRVQAGLGR
-355 LQIEEY
+355 LKIEEC
-361 DILNADTTYEYEWK
+361 DILNADTAYEYEWK
-375 LQETVQAYIELREL
+375 LQETAQAYIELREL

-410 HAALSNEVMPDDVR
+410 HAALSNEVMPEDVR

-429 TLGRLAS
+429 TLSRLAS

-442 RREELILQLSYLKQE
+442 RREELLLQLSYLKQE
-457 QKVRMKRRRTAF
+457 QKVRMKRRKTAF
-469 AGALCAA
+469 AVALCAA
-476 FAAAF
+476 FAAAC

-501 FAAFI
+501 FAAVV

-519 QKQLDDIDHSG
+519 QKQLDDIDRSG
-530 SKGGVSDSALRE
+530 TKNGVSDNALRE

-562 QKEAEYERAIQKF
+562 QREAEYERAIQKF
-575 EEWEKDIRPY
+575 EAWEKDIRPY

-590 RYLKELNLSID
+590 RYLRELNLSID

-612 KELREEILKKRD
+612 KELREEMLKKRD
-624 IEKELSRLHAKK
+624 IEQELSRLQAKK
-636 ASFEAGLRKLVTSL
+636 ASFESELRKLVSSL
-650 SLAGGSVQ
+650 GRAGESVQ

-665 SELESQKEK
+665 SALDSQKEK
-674 LRQKQEADVSLKHAA
+674 LRQKQEADVSLKHTA
-689 EQIKELAKEVEYFQS
+689 EQIKELTKETEYFQS
-704 QIAELFQKA
+704 QIGELFQKA

-718 EMFVGLAKRD
+718 EMFIGLAKRD
-728 QARKELTARLGQLK
+728 QAKKELTARLGQLK

-749 EKAVMLASG
+749 EKAVMLASE

-766 KLADTQEKRARIEK
+766 KLAEAQEKRARIENK
-780 QLTEERQTA
+780 LAEERQKA
-789 ANFHAELV
+789 ANVHAELV

-834 AVQNKIDEHKK
+834 AVKNKIDEHKK

-869 IYFSETDD
+869 IYFSETDE

-884 DGALFCAHELSQATC
+884 DGAVFYAHELSQATC

-912 SHQKNVKLPFQ
+912 SHQKEVKLPFQ

-932 QERFKQVLNIL
+932 RERFKQVLNIL

-965 FRDEDVI
+965 FHDEDVI
-972 LLPSGM
+972 LLPSVM
-978 KKVEGKEITNK
+978 KKVEVKGITNK

>member
-26 LHLIYG
+26 LHLVYG

-68 MLEVGHPDFGQ
+68 MLEVGHPDLGQ

-111 SGIDRQLYKAIYSFD
+111 SGVDRQLYKAIYSFD

-147 SSLFGSDAISKLDAG
+147 SSLFGSDAISKMDAG

-188 RLSEDLKKAKA
+188 KLSEDLKKAKA
-199 REGGYYR
+199 REGDYHR
-206 LLNEKKGAEASIKES
+206 LLNEKKGAEASIKDS

-230 LVLQIEQAIEI
+230 LVSQIEQAIEI

-246 EMRQLKEQLASLGGS
+246 EKRQLEEQLASFGGS
-261 EESRF
+261 GESRF

-295 RGLEQRAAAFAPAE
+295 RRLEQRAAAFALAE

-317 AEELLTAYPFYQSY
+317 ELLKAYPFYQSY
-331 TEKIASLTEQLHQI
+331 SEKIASLTDQLHQI
-345 NGRVQAGLDR
+345 NGRVQAGLGR
-355 LQIEEY
+355 LKIEEC
-361 DILNADTTYEYEWK
+361 DILNADTAYEYEWK
-375 LQETVQAYIELREL
+375 LQETAQAYIELREL

-410 HAALSNEVMPDDVR
+410 HAALSNEVMPEDVR

-429 TLGRLAS
+429 TLSHLAS

-442 RREELILQLSYLKQE
+442 RREELLLQLSYLKQE
-457 QKVRMKRRRTAF
+457 QKVRMKRRKTAF
-469 AGALCAA
+469 AVALCAA
-476 FAAAF
+476 FAAAC

-501 FAAFI
+501 FAAVV

-519 QKQLDDIDHSG
+519 QKQLDDIDRSG
-530 SKGGVSDSALRE
+530 TKSGVSDNALRE

-562 QKEAEYERAIQKF
+562 QREAEYERAIQKF
-575 EEWEKDIRPY
+575 EAWEKDIRPY

-590 RYLKELNLSID
+590 RYLRELNLSID

-612 KELREEILKKRD
+612 KELREEMLKKRD
-624 IEKELSRLHAKK
+624 IEQELSRLQAKK
-636 ASFEAGLRKLVTSL
+636 ASFEAKLRKLVSSL
-650 SLAGGSVQ
+650 GRTGESVQ
-658 EQVFQLK
+658 EQVFLLK
-665 SELESQKEK
+665 SALGSQKEK
-674 LRQKQEADVSLKHAA
+674 LRQKQEADVSLKHTA
-689 EQIKELAKEVEYFQS
+689 EQIKELTKETEYFQS
-704 QIAELFQKA
+704 QIGELFQKA
-713 GADGR
+713 EADGR
-718 EMFVGLAKRD
+718 EMFIGLAKRD
-728 QARKELTARLGQLK
+728 QAKKELTARLGQLK

-749 EKAVMLASG
+749 EKAVMLASE

-766 KLADTQEKRARIEK
+766 KLAEAQEKRARIENK
-780 QLTEERQTA
+780 LAEERQKA
-789 ANFHAELV
+789 ANVHAELV

-834 AVQNKIDEHKK
+834 AVKNKIDEHKK

-869 IYFSETDD
+869 IYFSETDE

-884 DGALFCAHELSQATC
+884 DGAVFYAHELSQATC

-912 SHQKNVKLPFQ
+912 SHQKEVKLPFQ

-932 QERFKQVLNIL
+932 EERFKQVLNIL
-943 KKLSGEDQQ
+943 KKLSGEEQQ

-965 FRDEDVI
+965 FHDEDVI
-972 LLPSGM
+972 LLPPVM
-978 KKVEGKEITNK
+978 KNVEVKGITNK

>member
-26 LHLIYG
+26 LHLVYG

-68 MLEVGHPDFGQ
+68 MLEVGHPDLGQ

-111 SGIDRQLYKAIYSFD
+111 SGVDRQLYKAIYSFD

-147 SSLFGSDAISKLDAG
+147 SSLFGSEAISKMDAG

-188 RLSEDLKKAKA
+188 KLSEDLKKAKA
-199 REGGYYR
+199 REGDYHR
-206 LLNEKKGAEASIKES
+206 LLNEKKGAEASIKDS

-230 LVLQIEQAIEI
+230 LVSQIEQAIEI

-246 EMRQLKEQLASLGGS
+246 EKRQLEEQLASFGGS
-261 EESRF
+261 GESRF

-295 RGLEQRAAAFAPAE
+295 RRLEQRAAAFAPAE

-317 AEELLTAYPFYQSY
+317 ELLKAYPFYQSY
-331 TEKIASLTEQLHQI
+331 SEKIASLTDQLHQI
-345 NGRVQAGLDR
+345 NGRVQAGLGR
-355 LQIEEY
+355 LKIEEC
-361 DILNADTTYEYEWK
+361 DILNADAAYEYEWK
-375 LQETVQAYIELREL
+375 LQETAQAYIELREL

-410 HAALSNEVMPDDVR
+410 HAALSNEVMPEDVR

-429 TLGRLAS
+429 TLSRLAS

-442 RREELILQLSYLKQE
+442 RREELLLQLSYLKQE
-457 QKVRMKRRRTAF
+457 QKVRMKRRKTAF
-469 AGALCAA
+469 AVALCAA
-476 FAAAF
+476 FAAAC

-501 FAAFI
+501 FAAVV

-513 AAAAFI
+513 VAAAFI
-519 QKQLDDIDHSG
+519 QKQLDDIDRSG
-530 SKGGVSDSALRE
+530 TKSGVSDNALRE

-562 QKEAEYERAIQKF
+562 QREAEYERAIKKF
-575 EEWEKDIRPY
+575 EAWEKDIRPY

-590 RYLKELNLSID
+590 RYLRELNLSID

-612 KELREEILKKRD
+612 KELREEMLKKRD
-624 IEKELSRLHAKK
+624 IEQELSRLQAKK
-636 ASFEAGLRKLVTSL
+636 ASFESELRKLVSSL
-650 SLAGGSVQ
+650 GRAGESVQ

-665 SELESQKEK
+665 SALDSQKEK
-674 LRQKQEADVSLKHAA
+674 LRQKQEADVSLKHTA
-689 EQIKELAKEVEYFQS
+689 EQIKELTKETEYFQS
-704 QIAELFQKA
+704 QIGELFQKA

-718 EMFVGLAKRD
+718 EMFIGLAKRD
-728 QARKELTARLGQLK
+728 QAKKELTARLGQLK

-749 EKAVMLASG
+749 EKAVMLASE

-766 KLADTQEKRARIEK
+766 KLAEAQEKRARIENK
-780 QLTEERQTA
+780 LAEERQKA
-789 ANFHAELV
+789 ANVHAELV

-834 AVQNKIDEHKK
+834 AVKNKIDEHKK

-869 IYFSETDD
+869 IYFSETDE

-884 DGALFCAHELSQATC
+884 DGAIFYAHELSQATC

-912 SHQKNVKLPFQ
+912 SHQKEVKLPFQ

-932 QERFKQVLNIL
+932 EERFKQVLNIL
-943 KKLSGEDQQ
+943 KKLSGEEQQ

-965 FRDEDVI
+965 FHDEDVI
-972 LLPSGM
+972 LLPPVM
-978 KKVEGKEITNK
+978 KNVEVKGITNK

>member
-1 MNIHAIHIYGY
+1 VNIHAIHIYGY

-26 LHLIYG
+26 LHLVYG

-68 MLEVGHPDFGQ
+68 MLEVGHPDLGQ

-111 SGIDRQLYKAIYSFD
+111 SGVDRQLYKAIYSFD

-147 SSLFGSDAISKLDAG
+147 SSLFGSEAISKMDAG

-188 RLSEDLKKAKA
+188 KLSEDLKKAKA
-199 REGGYYR
+199 REGDYHR
-206 LLNEKKGAEASIKES
+206 LLNEKKGAEASIKDS

-230 LVLQIEQAIEI
+230 LVSQIEQAIEI

-246 EMRQLKEQLASLGGS
+246 EKRQLEEQLASFGGS
-261 EESRF
+261 GESRF

-295 RGLEQRAAAFAPAE
+295 RRLEQRAAAFAPAE

-317 AEELLTAYPFYQSY
+317 ELLKAYPFYQSY
-331 TEKIASLTEQLHQI
+331 SEKIASLTDQLHQI
-345 NGRVQAGLDR
+345 NGRVQAGLGR
-355 LQIEEY
+355 LKIEEC
-361 DILNADTTYEYEWK
+361 DILNADTAYEYEWK
-375 LQETVQAYIELREL
+375 LQETAQAYIELREL

-410 HAALSNEVMPDDVR
+410 HAALSNEVMPEDVR

-429 TLGRLAS
+429 TLSRLAS

-442 RREELILQLSYLKQE
+442 RREELLLQLSYLKQE
-457 QKVRMKRRRTAF
+457 QKVRMKRRKTAF
-469 AGALCAA
+469 AVALCAA
-476 FAAAF
+476 FAAAC

-501 FAAFI
+501 FAAVV

-513 AAAAFI
+513 VAAAFI
-519 QKQLDDIDHSG
+519 QKQLDDIDRSG
-530 SKGGVSDSALRE
+530 TKSGVSDNALRE

-562 QKEAEYERAIQKF
+562 QREAEYERAIQKF
-575 EEWEKDIRPY
+575 EAWEKDIRPY

-590 RYLKELNLSID
+590 RYLRELNLSID

-612 KELREEILKKRD
+612 KELREEMLKKRD
-624 IEKELSRLHAKK
+624 IEQELSRLQAKK
-636 ASFEAGLRKLVTSL
+636 ASFESELRKLVSSL
-650 SLAGGSVQ
+650 GRAGESVQ

-665 SELESQKEK
+665 SALDSQKEK
-674 LRQKQEADVSLKHAA
+674 LRQKQEADVSLKHTA
-689 EQIKELAKEVEYFQS
+689 EQIKELTKETEYFQS
-704 QIAELFQKA
+704 QIGELFQKA

-718 EMFVGLAKRD
+718 EMFIGLAKRD
-728 QARKELTARLGQLK
+728 QAKKELTARLGQLK

-749 EKAVMLASG
+749 EKAVMLASE

-766 KLADTQEKRARIEK
+766 KLAEAQEKRARIENK
-780 QLTEERQTA
+780 LAEERQKA
-789 ANFHAELV
+789 ANVHAELV

-834 AVQNKIDEHKK
+834 AVKNKIDEHKK

-869 IYFSETDD
+869 IYFSETDE

-884 DGALFCAHELSQATC
+884 DGAIFYAHELSQATC

-912 SHQKNVKLPFQ
+912 SHQKEVKLPFQ

-932 QERFKQVLNIL
+932 EERFKQVLNIL
-943 KKLSGEDQQ
+943 KKLSGEEQQ

-965 FRDEDVI
+965 FHDEDVI
-972 LLPSGM
+972 LLPPVM
-978 KKVEGKEITNK
+978 KNVEVKGITNK

>member
-26 LHLIYG
+26 LHLVYG

-68 MLEVGHPDFGQ
+68 MLEVGHPDLGQ

-111 SGIDRQLYKAIYSFD
+111 SGVDRQLYKAIYSFD

-147 SSLFGSDAISKLDAG
+147 SSLFGSDAISKMDAG

-188 RLSEDLKKAKA
+188 KLSEDLKKAKA
-199 REGGYYR
+199 REGDYHR
-206 LLNEKKGAEASIKES
+206 LLNEKKGAEASIKDS

-230 LVLQIEQAIEI
+230 LVSQIEQAIEI

-246 EMRQLKEQLASLGGS
+246 EKRQLEEQLASFGGS
-261 EESRF
+261 GESRF

-295 RGLEQRAAAFAPAE
+295 RRLEQRAAAFAPAE

-317 AEELLTAYPFYQSY
+317 ELLKAYPFYQSY
-331 TEKIASLTEQLHQI
+331 SEKIASLTDQLHQI
-345 NGRVQAGLDR
+345 NGRVQAGLGR
-355 LQIEEY
+355 LKIEEC
-361 DILNADTTYEYEWK
+361 DILNADTAYEYEWK
-375 LQETVQAYIELREL
+375 LQETAQAYIELREL

-410 HAALSNEVMPDDVR
+410 HAALSNEVMPEDVR

-429 TLGRLAS
+429 TLSHLAS

-442 RREELILQLSYLKQE
+442 RREELLLQLSYLKQE
-457 QKVRMKRRRTAF
+457 QKVRMKRRKTAF
-469 AGALCAA
+469 AAALCAA

-501 FAAFI
+501 FAAVV

-519 QKQLDDIDHSG
+519 QKQLDDIDRSG
-530 SKGGVSDSALRE
+530 TKSGVSDNALRE

-562 QKEAEYERAIQKF
+562 QREAEYERAIQKF
-575 EEWEKDIRPY
+575 EAWEKDIRPY
-585 QEKTE
+585 QKKTE
-590 RYLKELNLSID
+590 RYLRELNLSID

-612 KELREEILKKRD
+612 KELREEMLKKRD
-624 IEKELSRLHAKK
+624 IEQELSRLQAKK
-636 ASFEAGLRKLVTSL
+636 ASFEAELRKLVSSL
-650 SLAGGSVQ
+650 GRAGESVQ

-665 SELESQKEK
+665 SALDSQKEK
-674 LRQKQEADVSLKHAA
+674 LRQKQEADVSLKHTA
-689 EQIKELAKEVEYFQS
+689 EQIKELTKETEYFQS
-704 QIAELFQKA
+704 QIGELFQKA

-718 EMFVGLAKRD
+718 EMFIGLAKRD
-728 QARKELTARLGQLK
+728 QAKKELTARLGQLK

-749 EKAVMLASG
+749 EKAVMLASE

-766 KLADTQEKRARIEK
+766 KLAEAQEKRARIENK
-780 QLTEERQTA
+780 LAEERQKA
-789 ANFHAELV
+789 ANVHAELV

-811 TGMQKERVAELAKKW
+811 AGMQKERVAELAKKW

-834 AVQNKIDEHKK
+834 AVKNKIDEHKK

-869 IYFSETDD
+869 IYFSETDE

-884 DGALFCAHELSQATC
+884 DGAVFYAHELSQATC

-912 SHQKNVKLPFQ
+912 SHQKEVKLPFQ

-932 QERFKQVLNIL
+932 EERFKQVLNIL
-943 KKLSGEDQQ
+943 KKLSGEEQQ

-965 FRDEDVI
+965 FHDEDVI
-972 LLPSGM
+972 LLPPVM
-978 KKVEGKEITNK
+978 KNVEVKGITNK

>member
-26 LHLIYG
+26 LHLVYG

-68 MLEVGHPDFGQ
+68 MLEVGHPDLGQ

-111 SGIDRQLYKAIYSFD
+111 SGVDRQLYKAIYSFD

-147 SSLFGSDAISKLDAG
+147 SSLFGSDAISKMDAG

-188 RLSEDLKKAKA
+188 KLSEDLKKAKA
-199 REGGYYR
+199 REGDYHR
-206 LLNEKKGAEASIKES
+206 LLNEKKSAEASIKDS

-230 LVLQIEQAIEI
+230 LVSQIEQAIEI

-246 EMRQLKEQLASLGGS
+246 EKRQLEEQLASFGGS
-261 EESRF
+261 GESRF

-295 RGLEQRAAAFAPAE
+295 RRLEQRAAAFAQAE

-317 AEELLTAYPFYQSY
+317 ELLKAYPFYQSY
-331 TEKIASLTEQLHQI
+331 SEKIASLTDQLHQI
-345 NGRVQAGLDR
+345 NGRVQAGLGR
-355 LQIEEY
+355 LKIEEC
-361 DILNADTTYEYEWK
+361 DILNADTAYEYEWK
-375 LQETVQAYIELREL
+375 LQETAQAYIELREL

-410 HAALSNEVMPDDVR
+410 HAALSNEVMPEDVR

-429 TLGRLAS
+429 TLSHLAS

-442 RREELILQLSYLKQE
+442 RREELLLQLSYLKQE
-457 QKVRMKRRRTAF
+457 QKVRMKRRKTAF
-469 AGALCAA
+469 AAALCAA

-501 FAAFI
+501 FAAVV

-519 QKQLDDIDHSG
+519 QKQLDDIDRSG
-530 SKGGVSDSALRE
+530 TKSGVSDNALRE

-562 QKEAEYERAIQKF
+562 QREAEYERAIQKF
-575 EEWEKDIRPY
+575 EAWEKDIRPY

-590 RYLKELNLSID
+590 RYLRELNLSID

-612 KELREEILKKRD
+612 KELREDMLKKRD
-624 IEKELSRLHAKK
+624 IEQELSRLQAKK
-636 ASFEAGLRKLVTSL
+636 ASFEAELRKLVSSL
-650 SLAGGSVQ
+650 GRAGESVQ

-665 SELESQKEK
+665 SALDSQKEK
-674 LRQKQEADVSLKHAA
+674 LRQKQEADVSLKHTA
-689 EQIKELAKEVEYFQS
+689 EQIKELTKETEYFQS
-704 QIAELFQKA
+704 QIGELFQKA

-718 EMFVGLAKRD
+718 EMFIGLAKRD
-728 QARKELTARLGQLK
+728 QAKKELTARLGQLK

-749 EKAVMLASG
+749 EKAVMLASE

-766 KLADTQEKRARIEK
+766 KLAEAQEKRARIENK
-780 QLTEERQTA
+780 LAEERQKA
-789 ANFHAELV
+789 ANVHAELV

-834 AVQNKIDEHKK
+834 AVKNKIDEHKK

-869 IYFSETDD
+869 IYFSETDE

-884 DGALFCAHELSQATC
+884 DGAVFYAHELSQATC

-912 SHQKNVKLPFQ
+912 SHQKEVKLPFQ

-932 QERFKQVLNIL
+932 RERFKQVLNIL

-965 FRDEDVI
+965 FHDEDVI
-972 LLPSGM
+972 LLPSVM
-978 KKVEGKEITNK
+978 KKVEVKGITNK

>member
-1 MNIHAIHIYGY
+1 MNIHAIHIYGF

-26 LHLIYG
+26 LHLVYG

-68 MLEVGHPDFGQ
+68 MLEVGHPDLGR

-99 STKPEGFLNELL
+99 STKPKGFLNELL
-111 SGIDRQLYKAIYSFD
+111 SGVDRQLYKAIYSFD

-147 SSLFGSDAISKLDAG
+147 SSLFGSDAISKMDAG

-199 REGGYYR
+199 REGDYHR

-230 LVLQIEQAIEI
+230 LVSQIEQAIEI

-246 EMRQLKEQLASLGGS
+246 EKRQLEEQLASFGGS
-261 EESRF
+261 GESRF

-295 RGLEQRAAAFAPAE
+295 RRLEQRAAAFAPAE

-317 AEELLTAYPFYQSY
+317 ELLKAYPFYQSY
-331 TEKIASLTEQLHQI
+331 SEKIASLTDQLHQI
-345 NGRVQAGLDR
+345 NGRVQAGLER
-355 LQIEEY
+355 LKIEEC
-361 DILNADTTYEYEWK
+361 DILNADTAYEYEWK
-375 LQETVQAYIELREL
+375 LQETAQAYIELREL

-410 HAALSNEVMPDDVR
+410 HAALSNEVMPEDIR

-429 TLGRLAS
+429 TLSRLAS

-442 RREELILQLSYLKQE
+442 RREELLLQMSYLKQE
-457 QKVRMKRRRTAF
+457 QKVRMKRRKTAF
-469 AGALCAA
+469 AAALCAA
-476 FAAAF
+476 FAAAC

-501 FAAFI
+501 FAAVV

-519 QKQLDDIDHSG
+519 QKQLDDIERSG
-530 SKGGVSDSALRE
+530 SKSGVSDNALRE

-562 QKEAEYERAIQKF
+562 QREAEYERAIQKF
-575 EEWEKDIRPY
+575 EAWEKDIRPY
-585 QEKTE
+585 QEKIE
-590 RYLKELNLSID
+590 RYLRELNLSID

-612 KELREEILKKRD
+612 KELREEMLKKRD
-624 IEKELSRLHAKK
+624 IEKELSRLQAKK
-636 ASFEAGLRKLVTSL
+636 ASFEAELRKLVSSL
-650 SLAGGSVQ
+650 GRAGESVQ

-665 SELESQKEK
+665 STLDSQKEK
-674 LRQKQEADVSLKHAA
+674 LRQKQEADVSLKHTA
-689 EQIKELAKEVEYFQS
+689 EQIKELTKETEYFQS
-704 QIAELFQKA
+704 QIGELFQKA

-718 EMFVGLAKRD
+718 EMFIGLAKRD
-728 QARKELTARLGQLK
+728 QAKKELTARLGQLK

-749 EKAVMLASG
+749 EKAVMLASE

-766 KLADTQEKRARIEK
+766 KLTDAQEKRARIENK
-780 QLTEERQTA
+780 LAEERQKA
-789 ANFHAELV
+789 ANVHAELV

-834 AVQNKIDEHKK
+834 AVKNKIDEHKK

-884 DGALFCAHELSQATC
+884 DGAVFYAHELSQATC

-912 SHQKNVKLPFQ
+912 SHQKEVKLPFQ

-932 QERFKQVLNIL
+932 RERFKQVLNIL

-965 FRDEDVI
+965 FHDEDVI
-972 LLPSGM
+972 LLPSVM
-978 KKVEGKEITNK
+978 KKVEVKGITNK